1 MKASNNII
9 AWSMRNFRITFLIVG
24 CLFLFGVY
32 ALVHIPKQEFPE
44 YTIRQGVVVGIYP
57 GATTE
62 EVEEQLAKP
71 LEQFLMTYKEVK
83 RRKTT
88 STSQNGMCYVMV
100 ELNDDVNNKDE
111 VWSKIKHGLASF
123 KAQLPAGVVALT
135 ANDDFGD
142 TSALLI
148 TLESDTRS
156 YRELK
161 TYMDELSDRLRRIES
176 VSNIR
181 PYGVQQEQISVY
193 VDRERLAAYGIGEKV
208 VSAALAAQGLTP
220 TGGTVSNAET
230 ETPIHIAA
238 TLAGEQEVA
247 EQIVWSDPDGHL
259 LRVKDVARV
268 VREYDDP
275 DSYIRNNGH
284 RCVLLSM
291 EMLAGNNIVEYGEE
305 VDGVLH
311 RFIEEVLPG
320 DVSVQRIADQA
331 KVVGDSVRSFLRDL
345 FVSMAIIIVVMML
358 LFPFRSAL
366 VAAITIPV
374 STFIS
379 VGIMHLCGI
388 PLNTVTLA
396 ALIVVLGM
404 IVDNSIVVIDGY
416 LDYLRRGYSRW
427 FAAVESAREF
437 FPSLLLATVC
447 ICMIFYPLLFTM
459 TGMFRDFLNFFPWT
473 ITINL
478 MVSLLL
484 AVLIIPFLEILIIP
498 AVQPRR
504 EGKTAFTDRV
514 QKLYSRVLAWT
525 FRHGR
530 LTLAMGVASVVVALA
545 IIPLLKFRMVPFA
558 DRDQF
563 AVEIYLR
570 PDTPVGRTA
579 EVADSVFRVLRAD
592 GRVKSVTSFVGCSSP
607 RFQMSYAP
615 QIAGKNYAQF
625 IVNTTSADDTEE
637 ILDCY
642 ADSWADRFPEAY
654 VKFKQLDY
662 QNVPSLE
669 FRFYGENLD
678 SLHTAADR
686 LMARMREMPELMW
699 VHSDYEEPRMIAGVS
714 LDPVTAS
721 QLGITR
727 TTAAANLALASGDVA
742 VGAVWEGDYKLPVVL
757 KNDDRNG
764 ERSLADIEDTYV
776 SSLVPGVS
784 VPLRQ
789 IADIEP
795 RWSETRIVHRNGV
808 RCISVSADLKRG
820 ENAMRMTSKI
830 RNILDNELVLPAGIT
845 PEVGGAREF
854 DAETIP
860 PIASGLGISLVII
873 FFFILVNF
881 RKFGI
886 SLVIMA
892 AMSLC
897 LFGAMIGLWASGFT
911 IGLTSVMGFI
921 TLLGMIVRN
930 VILMYQH
937 AEDKRK
943 ACHWTA
949 RLAAYDAGKRRMVPI
964 FLTTATTAVGVVPM
978 MFGGSTFWAPVGVTI
993 FAGGIGSLILVVT
1006 ILPVL
1011 YSKIYK

>member
-1 MKASNNII
+1 
-9 AWSMRNFRITFLIVG
+9 MRNFRITFLIVG
-24 CLFLFGVY
+24 CLFVFGIY
-32 ALVHIPKQEFPE
+32 ALARIPKQEFPE
-44 YTIRQGVVVGIYP
+44 YTIRQGVVVGVYP
-57 GATTE
+57 GATAE

-83 RRKTT
+83 RAKTT

-100 ELNDDVNNKDE
+100 ELNDDVNDKDE
-111 VWSKIKHGLASF
+111 VWSKVKHGLAAF
-123 KAQLPAGVVALT
+123 KMQLPAGVAAVVT
-135 ANDDFGD
+135 NDDFGD

-161 TYMDELSDRLRRIES
+161 GYMDDLSDRLRRIES
-176 VSNIR
+176 VSNLR

-193 VDRERLAAYGIGEKV
+193 ADHARLAAYGIGEKTL
-208 VSAALAAQGLTP
+208 SAALAAQGLTP
-220 TGGTVSNAET
+220 LGGSVSNAET
-230 ETPIHIAA
+230 ETPIHIAPS
-238 TLAGEQEVA
+238 LAGEREVA
-247 EQIVWSDPDGHL
+247 EQIVWSDPEGHV

-284 RCVLLSM
+284 RCVLLSL
-291 EMLAGNNIVEYGEE
+291 EMQAGNNIVEYGRE
-305 VDGVLH
+305 VDEVLH
-311 RFIEEVLPG
+311 AFIEEELPA

-331 KVVGDSVRSFLRDL
+331 KVVGDSVHSFLRDL
-345 FVSMAIIIVVMML
+345 FVAMAIIIVVMML
-358 LFPFRSAL
+358 LFPLRSAI
-366 VAAITIPV
+366 VAALTIPM

-379 VGIMHLCGI
+379 VGMMYLCGI

-396 ALIVVLGM
+396 ALVVVLGM

-416 LDYLRRGYSRW
+416 LDYLGRGHSRW

-437 FPSLLLATVC
+437 FPSLLLATIC
-447 ICMIFYPLLFTM
+447 ICMIFYPILFTM
-459 TGMFRDFLNFFPWT
+459 TGMMGDFLTWFPWT

-484 AVLIIPFLEILIIP
+484 AVMVIPFLEILIIP
-498 AVQPRR
+498 AVHVRR
-504 EGKTAFTDRV
+504 DGRRSFTDRV
-514 QKLYSRVLAWT
+514 HDVYRRVLAWT
-525 FRHGR
+525 FRHGW
-530 LTLAMGVASVVVALA
+530 LTISLGAASVVVSLLIATQ
-545 IIPLLKFRMVPFA
+545 LKFRMVPFA

-570 PDTPVGRTA
+570 PDTSLERTGA
-579 EVADSVFRVLRAD
+579 VADSVYRALRAD
-592 GRVKSVTSFVGCSSP
+592 DRVKSVTSFVGCSSP

-625 IVNTTSADDTEE
+625 IVNTTSVDDTES
-637 ILDCY
+637 ILDEY
-642 ADSWADRFPEAY
+642 ADAWADRFPEAY

-669 FRFYGENLD
+669 FRFYGSDID
-678 SLHTAADR
+678 SLRAAADR
-686 LMARMREMPELMW
+686 LMARMRQMPELQW
-699 VHSDYEEPRMIAGVS
+699 VHTDYEDPRAIAEVR

-727 TTAAANLALASGDVA
+727 TVVAANMALASGDVA
-742 VGAVWEGDYKLPVVL
+742 VGSVWEGDYRLPVVL
-757 KNDDRNG
+757 KRDARLG
-764 ERSLADIEDTYV
+764 ERSLSDIGDTYV
-776 SSLVPGVS
+776 SSPVPGVS

-789 IADIEP
+789 IADVEP
-795 RWSETRIVHRNGV
+795 AWSQSKIVHRNGM
-808 RCISVSADLKRG
+808 RCITVTADLKRG
-820 ENAMRMTSKI
+820 ANAMRMTSRISRMLKDEI
-830 RNILDNELVLPAGIT
+830 PLPPGVETEL
-845 PEVGGAREF
+845 GGAHEF
-854 DAETIP
+854 DAETLP
-860 PIASGLGISLVII
+860 PIAAGLSISLVII

-886 SLVIMA
+886 TLVVMA
-892 AMSLC
+892 SMSLC
-897 LFGAMIGLWASGFT
+897 LFGAMVGLWIADFT
-911 IGLTSVMGFI
+911 IGLTSVLGFI

-943 ACHWTA
+943 VCHWSGK
-949 RLAAYDAGKRRMVPI
+949 LAAYDAGKRRMVPI

-978 MFGGSTFWAPVGVTI
+978 MLGGSTFWAPVGVTI

>member
-1 MKASNNII
+1 MKGSNNVI
-9 AWSMRNFRITFLIVG
+9 AWSMRNFRITFLLVG
-24 CLFLFGVY
+24 CLFVFGIY
-32 ALVHIPKQEFPE
+32 GLVRIPKQEFPE

-57 GATTE
+57 GATSE

-83 RRKTT
+83 RPKTT

-100 ELNDDVNNKDE
+100 ELEDDVNDEDE

-123 KAQLPAGVVALT
+123 KMQLPSGVAALVV
-135 ANDDFGD
+135 NDDFGD

-161 TYMDELSDRLRRIES
+161 GYMDDLSDRLRRIES
-176 VSNIR
+176 VSNLR
-181 PYGVQQEQISVY
+181 PYGVQSEQISVY

-208 VSAALAAQGLTP
+208 ISAALASQGLTP
-220 TGGTVSNAET
+220 LGGAVSNAET
-230 ETPIHIAA
+230 ETPIHIAPS
-238 TLAGEQEVA
+238 LAGEREVA
-247 EQIVWSDPDGHL
+247 EQIIWSDPEGHV

-275 DSYIRNNGH
+275 DSYILNNGH

-291 EMLAGNNIVEYGEE
+291 EMRAGFNIVEYGRE
-305 VDGVLH
+305 VDEVLH
-311 RFIEEVLPG
+311 AFIEEELPA
-320 DVSVQRIADQA
+320 DVEVQRIADQA
-331 KVVGDSVRSFLRDL
+331 KVVGDSVRGFLRDL
-345 FVSMAIIIVVMML
+345 FVAMAIIIAVMML
-358 LFPFRSAL
+358 LFPLRSAI
-366 VAAITIPV
+366 VAAITIPL

-379 VGIMHLCGI
+379 VGVMYLCGI

-416 LDYLRRGYSRW
+416 LDYLGRGYSRW

-437 FPSLLLATVC
+437 FPSLLLATIC
-447 ICMIFYPLLFTM
+447 ICMIFYPILFTM
-459 TGMFRDFLNFFPWT
+459 TGMMGDFLTWFPWT

-484 AVLIIPFLEILIIP
+484 AVMVIPFLEILIIP
-498 AVQPRR
+498 AVHVRR
-504 EGKTAFTDRV
+504 DGRRSFTDRV
-514 QKLYSRVLAWT
+514 HDVYRRVLAWT
-525 FRHGR
+525 FRHGW
-530 LTLAMGVASVVVALA
+530 LTISLGAASVVVSLLIATQ
-545 IIPLLKFRMVPFA
+545 LKFRMVPFA

-570 PDTPVGRTA
+570 PDTPLERTGA
-579 EVADSVFRVLRAD
+579 VADSVYRALRAD
-592 GRVKSVTSFVGCSSP
+592 ERVKSVTSFVGCSSP

-625 IVNTTSADDTEE
+625 IVNTTSVDDTEA
-637 ILDCY
+637 ILDEY
-642 ADSWADRFPEAY
+642 ADAWAERFPEAY

-669 FRFYGENLD
+669 FRFYGSDID
-678 SLHTAADR
+678 SLRLSADR
-686 LMARMREMPELMW
+686 LMARMRQMPELVW
-699 VHSDYEEPRMIAGVS
+699 VHSDYEDPRAVVDVR
-714 LDPVTAS
+714 LDPVTAP

-727 TTAAANLALASGDVA
+727 TLAAVNLALAAGDVP
-742 VGAVWEGDYKLPVVL
+742 VGSVWEGDYKLPVVL
-757 KNDDRNG
+757 KNDARQG
-764 ERSLADIEDTYV
+764 ERSLADIGDTYL
-776 SSLVPGVS
+776 SSSVPGVS

-789 IADIEP
+789 VADVEP
-795 RWSETRIVHRNGV
+795 VWSQSKIVHRNGM
-808 RCISVSADLKRG
+808 RCITVSADLKRG
-820 ENAMRMTSKI
+820 VNAMRMTSRI
-830 RNILDNELVLPAGIT
+830 NEVLKNEIALPAGVET
-845 PEVGGAREF
+845 ELGGAREF

-860 PIASGLGISLVII
+860 PIASGLSISLVII

-886 SLVIMA
+886 TLVIMA

-897 LFGAMIGLWASGFT
+897 LFGAMIGLWIADFT
-911 IGLTSVMGFI
+911 IGLTSVLGFI

-943 ACHWTA
+943 VCRWSAK
-949 RLAAYDAGKRRMVPI
+949 LAAYDAGKRRMVPI

-978 MFGGSTFWAPVGVTI
+978 MLGGSTFWAPVGLTI

>member
-1 MKASNNII
+1 
-9 AWSMRNFRITFLIVG
+9 MRNFRITFLIVG
-24 CLFLFGVY
+24 SLFVFGIY
-32 ALVHIPKQEFPE
+32 ALARIPKQEFPE
-44 YTIRQGVVVGIYP
+44 YTIRQGVVVGVYP
-57 GATTE
+57 GATAE

-83 RRKTT
+83 RAKTT

-100 ELNDDVNNKDE
+100 ELNDDVNDKDE
-111 VWSKIKHGLASF
+111 VWSKVKHGLAAF
-123 KAQLPAGVVALT
+123 KMQLPAGVAAVVT
-135 ANDDFGD
+135 NDDFGD

-161 TYMDELSDRLRRIES
+161 GYMDDLSDRLRRIES
-176 VSNIR
+176 VSNLR

-193 VDRERLAAYGIGEKV
+193 ADHARLAAYGIGEKTLSV
-208 VSAALAAQGLTP
+208 ALAAQGLTP
-220 TGGTVSNAET
+220 LGGSVSNAET
-230 ETPIHIAA
+230 ETPIHIAPS
-238 TLAGEQEVA
+238 LAGEREVA
-247 EQIVWSDPDGHL
+247 EQIVWSDPEGHV

-284 RCVLLSM
+284 RCVLLSL
-291 EMLAGNNIVEYGEE
+291 EMQAGNNIVEYGRE
-305 VDGVLH
+305 VDEVLH
-311 RFIEEVLPG
+311 AFIEEELPA

-331 KVVGDSVRSFLRDL
+331 KVVGDSVHSFLRDL
-345 FVSMAIIIVVMML
+345 FVAMAIIIVVMML
-358 LFPFRSAL
+358 LFPLRSAI
-366 VAAITIPV
+366 VAALTIPM

-379 VGIMHLCGI
+379 VGMMYLCGI

-396 ALIVVLGM
+396 ALVVVLGM

-416 LDYLRRGYSRW
+416 LDYLGRGHSRW

-437 FPSLLLATVC
+437 FPSLLLATIC
-447 ICMIFYPLLFTM
+447 ICMIFYPILFTM
-459 TGMFRDFLNFFPWT
+459 TGMMGDFLTWFPWT

-484 AVLIIPFLEILIIP
+484 AVMVIPFLEILIIP
-498 AVQPRR
+498 AVHVRR
-504 EGKTAFTDRV
+504 DGRRSFTDRV
-514 QKLYSRVLAWT
+514 HDVYRRVLAWT
-525 FRHGR
+525 FRHGW
-530 LTLAMGVASVVVALA
+530 LTISLGAASVVVSLLIATQ
-545 IIPLLKFRMVPFA
+545 LKFRMVPFA

-570 PDTPVGRTA
+570 PDTPLERTGA
-579 EVADSVFRVLRAD
+579 VADSVYRALRAD
-592 GRVKSVTSFVGCSSP
+592 ERVKSVTSFVGCSSP

-625 IVNTTSADDTEE
+625 IVNTTSVDDTEA
-637 ILDCY
+637 ILDEY
-642 ADSWADRFPEAY
+642 ADAWADRFPEAY

-669 FRFYGENLD
+669 FRFYGSDID
-678 SLHTAADR
+678 SLRAAADR
-686 LMARMREMPELMW
+686 LMARMRQMPELQW
-699 VHSDYEEPRMIAGVS
+699 VHTDYEDPRAIAEVR

-727 TTAAANLALASGDVA
+727 TVVAANMALASGDVA
-742 VGAVWEGDYKLPVVL
+742 VGSVWEGDYRLPVVL
-757 KNDDRNG
+757 KRDARLG
-764 ERSLADIEDTYV
+764 ERSLSDIGDTYV
-776 SSLVPGVS
+776 SSPVPGVS

-789 IADIEP
+789 IADVEP
-795 RWSETRIVHRNGV
+795 AWSQSKIVHRNGM
-808 RCISVSADLKRG
+808 RCITVTADLKRG
-820 ENAMRMTSKI
+820 ANAMRMTSRISRMLKDEI
-830 RNILDNELVLPAGIT
+830 PLPPGVETEL
-845 PEVGGAREF
+845 GGAHEF
-854 DAETIP
+854 DAETLP
-860 PIASGLGISLVII
+860 PIAAGLSISLVII

-886 SLVIMA
+886 TLVVMA
-892 AMSLC
+892 SMSLC
-897 LFGAMIGLWASGFT
+897 LFGAMVGLWIADFT
-911 IGLTSVMGFI
+911 IGLTSVLGFI

-943 ACHWTA
+943 VCHWSGK
-949 RLAAYDAGKRRMVPI
+949 LAAYDAGKRRMVPI

-978 MFGGSTFWAPVGVTI
+978 MLGGSTFWAPVGVTI

>member
-1 MKASNNII
+1 
-9 AWSMRNFRITFLIVG
+9 MRNFRITFLIVG
-24 CLFLFGVY
+24 CLFVFGIY
-32 ALVHIPKQEFPE
+32 ALARIPKQEFPE
-44 YTIRQGVVVGIYP
+44 YTIRQGVVVGVYP
-57 GATTE
+57 GATAE

-83 RRKTT
+83 RAKTT

-100 ELNDDVNNKDE
+100 ELNDDVNDKDE
-111 VWSKIKHGLASF
+111 VWSKVKHGLAAF
-123 KAQLPAGVVALT
+123 KMQLPAGVAAVVT
-135 ANDDFGD
+135 NDDFGD

-161 TYMDELSDRLRRIES
+161 GYMDDLSDRLRRIES
-176 VSNIR
+176 VSNLR

-193 VDRERLAAYGIGEKV
+193 ADHARLAAYGIGEKTL
-208 VSAALAAQGLTP
+208 SAALAAQGLTP
-220 TGGTVSNAET
+220 LGGSVSNAET
-230 ETPIHIAA
+230 ETPIHIAPS
-238 TLAGEQEVA
+238 LAGEREVA
-247 EQIVWSDPDGHL
+247 EQIVWSDPEGHV

-284 RCVLLSM
+284 RCVLLSL
-291 EMLAGNNIVEYGEE
+291 EMQAGNNIVEYGRE
-305 VDGVLH
+305 VDEVLH
-311 RFIEEVLPG
+311 AFIEEELPA

-331 KVVGDSVRSFLRDL
+331 KVVGDSVHSFLRDL
-345 FVSMAIIIVVMML
+345 FVAMAIIIVVMML
-358 LFPFRSAL
+358 LFPLRSAI
-366 VAAITIPV
+366 VAALTIPM

-379 VGIMHLCGI
+379 VGMMYLCGI

-396 ALIVVLGM
+396 ALVVVLGM

-416 LDYLRRGYSRW
+416 LDYLGRGHSRW

-437 FPSLLLATVC
+437 FPSLLLATIC
-447 ICMIFYPLLFTM
+447 ICMIFYPILFTM
-459 TGMFRDFLNFFPWT
+459 TGMMGDFLTWFPWT

-484 AVLIIPFLEILIIP
+484 AVMVIPFLEILIIP
-498 AVQPRR
+498 AVHVRR
-504 EGKTAFTDRV
+504 DGRRSFTDRV
-514 QKLYSRVLAWT
+514 HDVYRRVLAWT
-525 FRHGR
+525 FRHGW
-530 LTLAMGVASVVVALA
+530 LTISLGAASVVVSLLIATQ
-545 IIPLLKFRMVPFA
+545 LKFRMVPFA

-570 PDTPVGRTA
+570 PDTPLERTGA
-579 EVADSVFRVLRAD
+579 VADSVYRALRAD
-592 GRVKSVTSFVGCSSP
+592 ERVKSVTSFVGCSSP

-625 IVNTTSADDTEE
+625 IVNTTSVDDTES
-637 ILDCY
+637 ILDEY
-642 ADSWADRFPEAY
+642 ADAWADRFPEAY

-669 FRFYGENLD
+669 FRFYGSDID
-678 SLHTAADR
+678 SLRAAADR
-686 LMARMREMPELMW
+686 LMARMRQMPELQW
-699 VHSDYEEPRMIAGVS
+699 VHTDYEDPRAIAEVR

-727 TTAAANLALASGDVA
+727 TVVAANMALASGDVA
-742 VGAVWEGDYKLPVVL
+742 VGSVWEGDYRLPVVL
-757 KNDDRNG
+757 KRDARLG
-764 ERSLADIEDTYV
+764 ERSLSDIGDTYV
-776 SSLVPGVS
+776 SSPVPGVS

-789 IADIEP
+789 IADVEP
-795 RWSETRIVHRNGV
+795 AWSQSKIVHRNGM
-808 RCISVSADLKRG
+808 RCITVTADLKRG
-820 ENAMRMTSKI
+820 ANAMRMTSRISRMLKDEI
-830 RNILDNELVLPAGIT
+830 PLPPGVETEL
-845 PEVGGAREF
+845 GGAHEF
-854 DAETIP
+854 DAETLS
-860 PIASGLGISLVII
+860 PIAAGLSISLVII

-886 SLVIMA
+886 TLVVMA
-892 AMSLC
+892 SMSLC
-897 LFGAMIGLWASGFT
+897 LFGAMVGLWIADFT
-911 IGLTSVMGFI
+911 IGLTSVLGFI

-943 ACHWTA
+943 VCHWSGK
-949 RLAAYDAGKRRMVPI
+949 LAAYDAGKRRMVPI

-978 MFGGSTFWAPVGVTI
+978 MLGGSTFWAPVGVTI

>member
-1 MKASNNII
+1 
-9 AWSMRNFRITFLIVG
+9 MRNFRITFLIVG
-24 CLFLFGVY
+24 CLFVFGIY
-32 ALVHIPKQEFPE
+32 ALARIPKQEFPE
-44 YTIRQGVVVGIYP
+44 YTIRQGVVVGVYP
-57 GATTE
+57 GATAE

-83 RRKTT
+83 RAKTT

-100 ELNDDVNNKDE
+100 ELNDDVNDKDE
-111 VWSKIKHGLASF
+111 VWSKVKHGLAAF
-123 KAQLPAGVVALT
+123 KMQLPAGVAAVVT
-135 ANDDFGD
+135 NDDFGD

-161 TYMDELSDRLRRIES
+161 GYMDDLSDRLRRIES
-176 VSNIR
+176 VSNLR

-193 VDRERLAAYGIGEKV
+193 ADPERLAAYGIGEKTL
-208 VSAALAAQGLTP
+208 SAALAAQGLTP
-220 TGGTVSNAET
+220 LGGSVSNAET
-230 ETPIHIAA
+230 ETPIHIAPS
-238 TLAGEQEVA
+238 LAGEREVA
-247 EQIVWSDPDGHL
+247 EQIVWSDPEGHV

-284 RCVLLSM
+284 RCVLLSL
-291 EMLAGNNIVEYGEE
+291 EMQAGNNIVEYGRE
-305 VDGVLH
+305 VDEVLH
-311 RFIEEVLPG
+311 AFIEEELPA

-331 KVVGDSVRSFLRDL
+331 KVVGDSVHSFLRDL
-345 FVSMAIIIVVMML
+345 FVAMAIIIVVMML
-358 LFPFRSAL
+358 LFPLRSAI
-366 VAAITIPV
+366 VAALTIPM

-379 VGIMHLCGI
+379 VGMMYLCGI

-396 ALIVVLGM
+396 ALVVVLGM

-416 LDYLRRGYSRW
+416 LDYLGRGHSRW

-437 FPSLLLATVC
+437 FPSLLLATIC
-447 ICMIFYPLLFTM
+447 ICMIFYPILFTM
-459 TGMFRDFLNFFPWT
+459 TGMMGDFLTWFPWT

-484 AVLIIPFLEILIIP
+484 AVMVIPFLEILIIP
-498 AVQPRR
+498 AVHVRR
-504 EGKTAFTDRV
+504 DGRRSFTDRV
-514 QKLYSRVLAWT
+514 HDVYRRVLAWT
-525 FRHGR
+525 FRHGW
-530 LTLAMGVASVVVALA
+530 LTISLGAASVVVSLLIATQ
-545 IIPLLKFRMVPFA
+545 LKFRMVPFA

-570 PDTPVGRTA
+570 PDTPLERTGA
-579 EVADSVFRVLRAD
+579 VADSVYRALRAD
-592 GRVKSVTSFVGCSSP
+592 ERVKSVTSFVGCSSP

-625 IVNTTSADDTEE
+625 IVNTTSVDDTES
-637 ILDCY
+637 ILDEY
-642 ADSWADRFPEAY
+642 ADAWADRFPETY

-669 FRFYGENLD
+669 FRFYGSDID
-678 SLHTAADR
+678 SLRTSADR
-686 LMARMREMPELMW
+686 LMARMRQMPELQW
-699 VHSDYEEPRMIAGVS
+699 VHTDYEDPRAIAEVR

-727 TTAAANLALASGDVA
+727 TVVAANMALASGDVA
-742 VGAVWEGDYKLPVVL
+742 VGSVWEGDYRLPVVL
-757 KNDDRNG
+757 KRDARLG
-764 ERSLADIEDTYV
+764 ERSLSDIGDTYV
-776 SSLVPGVS
+776 SSPVPGVS

-789 IADIEP
+789 IADVEP
-795 RWSETRIVHRNGV
+795 AWSQSKIVHRNGM
-808 RCISVSADLKRG
+808 RCITVTADLKRG
-820 ENAMRMTSKI
+820 ANAMRMTSRISRMLKDEI
-830 RNILDNELVLPAGIT
+830 PLPPGVETEL
-845 PEVGGAREF
+845 GGAHEF
-854 DAETIP
+854 DAETLP
-860 PIASGLGISLVII
+860 PIAAGLSISLVII

-886 SLVIMA
+886 TLVVMA
-892 AMSLC
+892 SMSLC
-897 LFGAMIGLWASGFT
+897 LFGAMVGLWIADFT
-911 IGLTSVMGFI
+911 IGLTSVLGFI

-943 ACHWTA
+943 VCHWSGK
-949 RLAAYDAGKRRMVPI
+949 LAAYDAGKRRMVPI

-978 MFGGSTFWAPVGVTI
+978 MLGGSTFWAPVGVTI

>member
-1 MKASNNII
+1 
-9 AWSMRNFRITFLIVG
+9 MRNFRITFLLVG
-24 CLFLFGVY
+24 CLFVFGIY
-32 ALVHIPKQEFPE
+32 GLVHIPKQEFPE
-44 YTIRQGVVVGIYP
+44 YTIRQGVVVGVYP
-57 GATTE
+57 GATSE

-83 RRKTT
+83 RSKTT

-100 ELNDDVNNKDE
+100 ELNDDVNDKDE
-111 VWSKIKHGLASF
+111 VWSKVKHGLAAF
-123 KAQLPAGVVALT
+123 KMQLPAGVAAVVT
-135 ANDDFGD
+135 NDDFGD

-161 TYMDELSDRLRRIES
+161 GYMDDLSDRLRRIES
-176 VSNIR
+176 VSNLR

-193 VDRERLAAYGIGEKV
+193 ADPERLAAYGIGEKTL
-208 VSAALAAQGLTP
+208 SAALAAQGLTP
-220 TGGTVSNAET
+220 LGGSVSNAET
-230 ETPIHIAA
+230 ETPIHIAPS
-238 TLAGEQEVA
+238 LAGEREVA
-247 EQIVWSDPDGHL
+247 EQIVWSDPEGHV

-284 RCVLLSM
+284 RCVLLSL
-291 EMLAGNNIVEYGEE
+291 EMQAGNNIVEYGRE
-305 VDGVLH
+305 VDEVLH
-311 RFIEEVLPG
+311 AFIEEELPA

-331 KVVGDSVRSFLRDL
+331 KVVGDSVHSFLRDL
-345 FVSMAIIIVVMML
+345 FVAMAIIIVVMML
-358 LFPFRSAL
+358 LFPLRSAI
-366 VAAITIPV
+366 VAALTIPM

-379 VGIMHLCGI
+379 VGMMYLCGI

-396 ALIVVLGM
+396 ALVVVLGM

-416 LDYLRRGYSRW
+416 LDYLGRGHSRW

-437 FPSLLLATVC
+437 FPSLLLATIC
-447 ICMIFYPLLFTM
+447 ICMIFYPILFTM
-459 TGMFRDFLNFFPWT
+459 TGMMGDFLTWFPWT

-484 AVLIIPFLEILIIP
+484 AVMVIPFLEILIIP
-498 AVQPRR
+498 AVHVRR
-504 EGKTAFTDRV
+504 DGRRSFTDRV
-514 QKLYSRVLAWT
+514 HDVYRRVLAWT
-525 FRHGR
+525 FRHGW
-530 LTLAMGVASVVVALA
+530 LTISLGAASVAVSLLIATQ
-545 IIPLLKFRMVPFA
+545 LKFRMVPFA

-570 PDTPVGRTA
+570 PDTPLERTGA
-579 EVADSVFRVLRAD
+579 VADSVYRALRAD
-592 GRVKSVTSFVGCSSP
+592 ERVKSVTSFVGCSSP

-625 IVNTTSADDTEE
+625 IVNTTSVDDTES
-637 ILDCY
+637 ILDEY
-642 ADSWADRFPEAY
+642 ADAWADRFPEAY

-669 FRFYGENLD
+669 FRFYGSDID
-678 SLHTAADR
+678 SLRAAADR
-686 LMARMREMPELMW
+686 LMARMRQMPELQW
-699 VHSDYEEPRMIAGVS
+699 VHTDYEDPRAIAEVR

-727 TTAAANLALASGDVA
+727 TVVAANMALASGDVA
-742 VGAVWEGDYKLPVVL
+742 VGSVWEGDYRLPVVL
-757 KNDDRNG
+757 KRDARLG
-764 ERSLADIEDTYV
+764 ERSLSDIGDTYV
-776 SSLVPGVS
+776 SSPVPGVS

-789 IADIEP
+789 IADVEP
-795 RWSETRIVHRNGV
+795 AWSQSKIVHRNGM
-808 RCISVSADLKRG
+808 RCITVTADLKRG
-820 ENAMRMTSKI
+820 ANAMRMTSRISRMLKDEI
-830 RNILDNELVLPAGIT
+830 PLPPGVETEL
-845 PEVGGAREF
+845 GGAHEF
-854 DAETIP
+854 DAETLP
-860 PIASGLGISLVII
+860 PIAAGLSISLVII

-886 SLVIMA
+886 TLVVMA
-892 AMSLC
+892 SMSLC
-897 LFGAMIGLWASGFT
+897 LFGAMVGLWIADFT
-911 IGLTSVMGFI
+911 IGLTSVLGFI

-943 ACHWTA
+943 VCHWSGK
-949 RLAAYDAGKRRMVPI
+949 LAAYDAGKRRMVPI

-978 MFGGSTFWAPVGVTI
+978 MLGGSTFWAPVGVTI

>member
-1 MKASNNII
+1 
-9 AWSMRNFRITFLIVG
+9 MRNFRITFLIVG
-24 CLFLFGVY
+24 CLFVFGIY
-32 ALVHIPKQEFPE
+32 ALARIPKQEFPE
-44 YTIRQGVVVGIYP
+44 YTIRQGVVVGVYP
-57 GATTE
+57 GATAE

-83 RRKTT
+83 RAKTT

-100 ELNDDVNNKDE
+100 ELNDDVNDKDE
-111 VWSKIKHGLASF
+111 VWSKVKHGLAAF
-123 KAQLPAGVVALT
+123 KMQLPAGVAAVVT
-135 ANDDFGD
+135 NDDFGD

-161 TYMDELSDRLRRIES
+161 GYMDDLSDRLRRIES
-176 VSNIR
+176 VSNLR

-193 VDRERLAAYGIGEKV
+193 ADPERLAAYGIGEKTL
-208 VSAALAAQGLTP
+208 SAALAAQGLTP
-220 TGGTVSNAET
+220 LGGSVSNAET
-230 ETPIHIAA
+230 ETPIHIAPS
-238 TLAGEQEVA
+238 LAGEREVA
-247 EQIVWSDPDGHL
+247 EQIVWSDPEGHV

-284 RCVLLSM
+284 RCVLLSL
-291 EMLAGNNIVEYGEE
+291 EMQAGNNIVEYGRE
-305 VDGVLH
+305 VDEVLH
-311 RFIEEVLPG
+311 AFIEEELPA

-331 KVVGDSVRSFLRDL
+331 KVVGDSVHSFLRDL
-345 FVSMAIIIVVMML
+345 FVAMAIIIVVMML
-358 LFPFRSAL
+358 LFPLRSAI
-366 VAAITIPV
+366 VAALTIPM

-379 VGIMHLCGI
+379 VGMMYLCGI

-396 ALIVVLGM
+396 ALVVVLGM

-416 LDYLRRGYSRW
+416 LDYLGRGHSRW

-437 FPSLLLATVC
+437 FPSLLLATIC
-447 ICMIFYPLLFTM
+447 ICMIFYPILFTM
-459 TGMFRDFLNFFPWT
+459 TGMMGDFLTWFPWT

-484 AVLIIPFLEILIIP
+484 AVMVIPFLEILIIP
-498 AVQPRR
+498 AVHVRR
-504 EGKTAFTDRV
+504 DGRRSFTDRV
-514 QKLYSRVLAWT
+514 HDVYRRVLAWT
-525 FRHGR
+525 FRHGW
-530 LTLAMGVASVVVALA
+530 LTISLGAASVVVSLLIATQ
-545 IIPLLKFRMVPFA
+545 LKFRMVPFA

-570 PDTPVGRTA
+570 PDTPLERTGA
-579 EVADSVFRVLRAD
+579 VADSVYRALRAD
-592 GRVKSVTSFVGCSSP
+592 DRVKSVTSFVGCSSP

-625 IVNTTSADDTEE
+625 IVNTTSVDDTES
-637 ILDCY
+637 ILDEY
-642 ADSWADRFPEAY
+642 ADAWADRFPEAY

-669 FRFYGENLD
+669 FRFYGSDID
-678 SLHTAADR
+678 SLHAAADR
-686 LMARMREMPELMW
+686 LMARMRQMPELQW
-699 VHSDYEEPRMIAGVS
+699 VHTDYEDPRAIAEVR

-727 TTAAANLALASGDVA
+727 TVVAANMALASGDVA
-742 VGAVWEGDYKLPVVL
+742 VGSVWEGDYRLPVVL
-757 KNDDRNG
+757 KRDARLG
-764 ERSLADIEDTYV
+764 ERSLSDIGDTYV
-776 SSLVPGVS
+776 SSPVPGVS

-789 IADIEP
+789 IADVEP
-795 RWSETRIVHRNGV
+795 AWSQSKIVHRNGM
-808 RCISVSADLKRG
+808 RCITVTADLKRG
-820 ENAMRMTSKI
+820 ANAMRMTSRISRMLKDEI
-830 RNILDNELVLPAGIT
+830 PLPPGVETEL
-845 PEVGGAREF
+845 GGAHEF
-854 DAETIP
+854 DAETLP
-860 PIASGLGISLVII
+860 PIAAGLSISLVII

-886 SLVIMA
+886 TLVVMA
-892 AMSLC
+892 SMSLC
-897 LFGAMIGLWASGFT
+897 LFGAMVGLWIADFT
-911 IGLTSVMGFI
+911 IGLTSVLGFI

-943 ACHWTA
+943 VCHWSGK
-949 RLAAYDAGKRRMVPI
+949 LAAYDAGKRRMVPI

-978 MFGGSTFWAPVGVTI
+978 MLGGSTFWAPVGVTI

>member
-1 MKASNNII
+1 
-9 AWSMRNFRITFLIVG
+9 MRNFRITFLIVG
-24 CLFLFGVY
+24 CLFVFGIY
-32 ALVHIPKQEFPE
+32 ALARIPKQEFPE
-44 YTIRQGVVVGIYP
+44 YTIRQGVVVGVYP
-57 GATTE
+57 GATAE

-83 RRKTT
+83 RAKTT

-100 ELNDDVNNKDE
+100 ELNDDVNDKDE
-111 VWSKIKHGLASF
+111 VWSKVKHGLAAF
-123 KAQLPAGVVALT
+123 KMQLPAGVAAVVT
-135 ANDDFGD
+135 NDDFGD

-161 TYMDELSDRLRRIES
+161 GYMDDLSDRLRRIES
-176 VSNIR
+176 VSNLR

-193 VDRERLAAYGIGEKV
+193 VDPERLAAYGIGEKTL
-208 VSAALAAQGLTP
+208 SAALAAQGLTP
-220 TGGTVSNAET
+220 LGGSVSNAET
-230 ETPIHIAA
+230 ETPIHIAPS
-238 TLAGEQEVA
+238 LAGEREVA
-247 EQIVWSDPDGHL
+247 EQIVWSDPEGHV

-284 RCVLLSM
+284 RCVLLSL
-291 EMLAGNNIVEYGEE
+291 EMQAGNNIVEYGRE
-305 VDGVLH
+305 VDEVLH
-311 RFIEEVLPG
+311 AFIEEELPA

-331 KVVGDSVRSFLRDL
+331 KVVGDSVHSFLRDL
-345 FVSMAIIIVVMML
+345 FVAMAIIIVVMML
-358 LFPFRSAL
+358 LFPLRSAI
-366 VAAITIPV
+366 VAALTIPM

-379 VGIMHLCGI
+379 VGMMYLCGI

-396 ALIVVLGM
+396 ALVVVLGM

-416 LDYLRRGYSRW
+416 LDYLGRGHSRW

-437 FPSLLLATVC
+437 FPSLLLATIC
-447 ICMIFYPLLFTM
+447 ICMIFYPILFTM
-459 TGMFRDFLNFFPWT
+459 TGMMGDFLTWFPWT

-484 AVLIIPFLEILIIP
+484 AVMVIPFLEILIIP
-498 AVQPRR
+498 AVHVRR
-504 EGKTAFTDRV
+504 DGRRSFTDRV
-514 QKLYSRVLAWT
+514 HDVYRRVLAWT
-525 FRHGR
+525 FRHGW
-530 LTLAMGVASVVVALA
+530 LTISLGAASVVVSLLIATQ
-545 IIPLLKFRMVPFA
+545 LKFRMVPFA

-570 PDTPVGRTA
+570 PDTPLERTGA
-579 EVADSVFRVLRAD
+579 VADSVYRALRAD
-592 GRVKSVTSFVGCSSP
+592 ERVKSVTSFVGCSSP

-625 IVNTTSADDTEE
+625 IVNTTSVDDTES
-637 ILDCY
+637 ILDEY
-642 ADSWADRFPEAY
+642 ADAWADRFPEAF

-669 FRFYGENLD
+669 FRFYGSDID
-678 SLHTAADR
+678 SLRAAADR
-686 LMARMREMPELMW
+686 LMARMRQMPELQW
-699 VHSDYEEPRMIAGVS
+699 VHTDYEDPRAIAEVR

-727 TTAAANLALASGDVA
+727 TVVAANMALASGDVA
-742 VGAVWEGDYKLPVVL
+742 VGSVWEGDYRLPVVL
-757 KNDDRNG
+757 KRDARLG
-764 ERSLADIEDTYV
+764 ERSLSDIGDTYV
-776 SSLVPGVS
+776 SSPVPGVS

-789 IADIEP
+789 IADVEP
-795 RWSETRIVHRNGV
+795 AWSQSKIVHRNGM
-808 RCISVSADLKRG
+808 RCITVTADLKRG
-820 ENAMRMTSKI
+820 ANAMRMTSRISRMLKDEI
-830 RNILDNELVLPAGIT
+830 PLPPGVETEL
-845 PEVGGAREF
+845 GGAHEF
-854 DAETIP
+854 DAETLP
-860 PIASGLGISLVII
+860 PIAAGLSISLVII

-886 SLVIMA
+886 TLVVMA
-892 AMSLC
+892 SMSLC
-897 LFGAMIGLWASGFT
+897 LFGAMVGLWIADFT
-911 IGLTSVMGFI
+911 IGLTSVLGFI

-943 ACHWTA
+943 VCHWSGK
-949 RLAAYDAGKRRMVPI
+949 LAAYDAGKRRMVPI

-978 MFGGSTFWAPVGVTI
+978 MLGGSTFWAPVGVTI

>member
-1 MKASNNII
+1 
-9 AWSMRNFRITFLIVG
+9 MRNFRITFLIVG
-24 CLFLFGVY
+24 CLFVFGIY
-32 ALVHIPKQEFPE
+32 ALARIPKQEFPE
-44 YTIRQGVVVGIYP
+44 YTIRQGVVVGVYP
-57 GATTE
+57 GATAE

-83 RRKTT
+83 RSKTT

-100 ELNDDVNNKDE
+100 ELNDDVNDKDE
-111 VWSKIKHGLASF
+111 VWSKVKHGLAAF
-123 KAQLPAGVVALT
+123 KMQLPAGVAAVVT
-135 ANDDFGD
+135 NDDFGD

-161 TYMDELSDRLRRIES
+161 GYMDDLSDRLRRIES
-176 VSNIR
+176 VSNLR

-193 VDRERLAAYGIGEKV
+193 ADPERLAAYGIGEKTL
-208 VSAALAAQGLTP
+208 SAALAAQGLIP
-220 TGGTVSNAET
+220 LGGSVSNAET
-230 ETPIHIAA
+230 ETPIHIAPS
-238 TLAGEQEVA
+238 LAGEREVA
-247 EQIVWSDPDGHL
+247 EQIVWSDPEGHV

-284 RCVLLSM
+284 RCVLLSL
-291 EMLAGNNIVEYGEE
+291 EMQAGNNIVEYGRE
-305 VDGVLH
+305 VDEVLH
-311 RFIEEVLPG
+311 AFIEEELPA

-331 KVVGDSVRSFLRDL
+331 KVVGDSVHSFLRDL
-345 FVSMAIIIVVMML
+345 FVAMAIIIVVMML
-358 LFPFRSAL
+358 LFPLRSAI
-366 VAAITIPV
+366 VAALTIPM

-379 VGIMHLCGI
+379 VGMMYLCGI

-396 ALIVVLGM
+396 ALVVVLGM

-416 LDYLRRGYSRW
+416 LDYLGRGHSRW

-437 FPSLLLATVC
+437 FPSLLLATIC
-447 ICMIFYPLLFTM
+447 ICMIFYPILFTM
-459 TGMFRDFLNFFPWT
+459 TGMMGDFLTWFPWT

-484 AVLIIPFLEILIIP
+484 AVMVIPFLEILIIP
-498 AVQPRR
+498 AVHVRR
-504 EGKTAFTDRV
+504 DGRRSFTDRV
-514 QKLYSRVLAWT
+514 HDVYRRVLAWT
-525 FRHGR
+525 FRHGW
-530 LTLAMGVASVVVALA
+530 LTISLGAASVVVSLLIATQ
-545 IIPLLKFRMVPFA
+545 LKFRMVPFA

-570 PDTPVGRTA
+570 PDTPLERTGA
-579 EVADSVFRVLRAD
+579 VADSVYRALRAD
-592 GRVKSVTSFVGCSSP
+592 ERVKSVTSFVGCSSP

-625 IVNTTSADDTEE
+625 IVNTTSVDDTES
-637 ILDCY
+637 ILDEY
-642 ADSWADRFPEAY
+642 ADAWADRFPEAY

-669 FRFYGENLD
+669 FRFYGSDID
-678 SLHTAADR
+678 SLRAAADR
-686 LMARMREMPELMW
+686 LMARMRQMPELQW
-699 VHSDYEEPRMIAGVS
+699 VHTDYEDPRAIAEVR

-727 TTAAANLALASGDVA
+727 TVVAANMALASGDVA
-742 VGAVWEGDYKLPVVL
+742 VGSVWEGDYRLPVVL
-757 KNDDRNG
+757 KRDARLG
-764 ERSLADIEDTYV
+764 ERSLSDIGDTYV
-776 SSLVPGVS
+776 SSPVPGVS

-789 IADIEP
+789 IADVEP
-795 RWSETRIVHRNGV
+795 AWSQSKIVHRNGM
-808 RCISVSADLKRG
+808 RCITVTADLKRG
-820 ENAMRMTSKI
+820 ANAMRMTSRISRMLKDEI
-830 RNILDNELVLPAGIT
+830 PLPPGVETEL
-845 PEVGGAREF
+845 GGAHEF
-854 DAETIP
+854 DAETLP
-860 PIASGLGISLVII
+860 PIAAGLSISLVII

-886 SLVIMA
+886 TLVVMA
-892 AMSLC
+892 SMSLC
-897 LFGAMIGLWASGFT
+897 LFGAMVGLWIADFT
-911 IGLTSVMGFI
+911 IGLTSVLGFI

-943 ACHWTA
+943 VCHWSGK
-949 RLAAYDAGKRRMVPI
+949 LAAYDAGKRRMVPI

-978 MFGGSTFWAPVGVTI
+978 MLGGSTFWAPVGVTI

>member
-1 MKASNNII
+1 
-9 AWSMRNFRITFLIVG
+9 MRNFRITFLIVG
-24 CLFLFGVY
+24 SLFVFGIY
-32 ALVHIPKQEFPE
+32 ALARIPKQEFPE
-44 YTIRQGVVVGIYP
+44 YTIRQGVVVGVYP
-57 GATTE
+57 GATAE

-83 RRKTT
+83 RAKTT

-100 ELNDDVNNKDE
+100 ELNDDVNDKDE
-111 VWSKIKHGLASF
+111 VWSKVKHGLAAF
-123 KAQLPAGVVALT
+123 KMQLPAGVAAVVT
-135 ANDDFGD
+135 NDDFGD

-161 TYMDELSDRLRRIES
+161 GYMDDLSDRLRRIES
-176 VSNIR
+176 VSNLR

-193 VDRERLAAYGIGEKV
+193 ADPERLAAYGIGEKTL
-208 VSAALAAQGLTP
+208 SAALAAQGLTP
-220 TGGTVSNAET
+220 LGGSVSNAET
-230 ETPIHIAA
+230 ETPIHIAPS
-238 TLAGEQEVA
+238 LAGEREVA
-247 EQIVWSDPDGHL
+247 EQIVWSDPEGHV

-284 RCVLLSM
+284 RCVLLSL
-291 EMLAGNNIVEYGEE
+291 EMQAGNNIVEYGRE
-305 VDGVLH
+305 VDEVLH
-311 RFIEEVLPG
+311 AFIEEELPA

-331 KVVGDSVRSFLRDL
+331 KVVGDSVHSFLRDL
-345 FVSMAIIIVVMML
+345 FVAMAIIIVVMML
-358 LFPFRSAL
+358 LFPLRSAI
-366 VAAITIPV
+366 VAALTIPM

-379 VGIMHLCGI
+379 VGMMYLCGI

-396 ALIVVLGM
+396 ALVVVLGM

-416 LDYLRRGYSRW
+416 LDYLGRGHSRW

-437 FPSLLLATVC
+437 FPSLLLATIC
-447 ICMIFYPLLFTM
+447 ICMIFYPILFTM
-459 TGMFRDFLNFFPWT
+459 TGMMGDFLTWFPWT

-484 AVLIIPFLEILIIP
+484 AVMVIPFLEILIIP
-498 AVQPRR
+498 AVHVRR
-504 EGKTAFTDRV
+504 DGRRSFTDRV
-514 QKLYSRVLAWT
+514 HDVYRRVLAWT
-525 FRHGR
+525 FRHGW
-530 LTLAMGVASVVVALA
+530 LTISLGAASVAVSLLIATQ
-545 IIPLLKFRMVPFA
+545 LKFRMVPFA

-570 PDTPVGRTA
+570 PDTPLERTGA
-579 EVADSVFRVLRAD
+579 VADSVYRALRAD
-592 GRVKSVTSFVGCSSP
+592 ERVKSVTSFVGCSSP

-625 IVNTTSADDTEE
+625 IVNTTSVDDTES
-637 ILDCY
+637 ILDEY
-642 ADSWADRFPEAY
+642 TDAWADRFPEAY

-669 FRFYGENLD
+669 FRFYGSDID
-678 SLHTAADR
+678 SLRAAADR
-686 LMARMREMPELMW
+686 LMARMRQMPELQW
-699 VHSDYEEPRMIAGVS
+699 VHTDYEDPRAIAEVR

-727 TTAAANLALASGDVA
+727 TVVAANMALASGDVA
-742 VGAVWEGDYKLPVVL
+742 VGSVWEGDYRLPVVL
-757 KNDDRNG
+757 KRDARLG
-764 ERSLADIEDTYV
+764 ERSLSDIGDTYV
-776 SSLVPGVS
+776 SSPVPGVS

-789 IADIEP
+789 IADVEP
-795 RWSETRIVHRNGV
+795 AWSQSKIVHRNGM
-808 RCISVSADLKRG
+808 RCITVTADLKRG
-820 ENAMRMTSKI
+820 ANAMRMTSRISRMLKDEI
-830 RNILDNELVLPAGIT
+830 PLPPGVETEL
-845 PEVGGAREF
+845 GGAHEF
-854 DAETIP
+854 DAETLP
-860 PIASGLGISLVII
+860 PIAAGLSISLVII

-886 SLVIMA
+886 TLVVMA
-892 AMSLC
+892 SMSLC
-897 LFGAMIGLWASGFT
+897 LFGAMVGLWIADFT
-911 IGLTSVMGFI
+911 IGLTSVLGFI

-943 ACHWTA
+943 VCHWSGK
-949 RLAAYDAGKRRMVPI
+949 LAAYDAGKRRMVPI

-978 MFGGSTFWAPVGVTI
+978 MLGGSTFWAPVGVTI

>member
-1 MKASNNII
+1 
-9 AWSMRNFRITFLIVG
+9 MRNFRITFLIVG
-24 CLFLFGVY
+24 CLFVFGIY
-32 ALVHIPKQEFPE
+32 ALARIPKQEFPE
-44 YTIRQGVVVGIYP
+44 YTIRQGVVVGVYP
-57 GATTE
+57 GATAE

-83 RRKTT
+83 RAKTT

-100 ELNDDVNNKDE
+100 ELNDDVNDKDE
-111 VWSKIKHGLASF
+111 VWSKVKHGLAAF
-123 KAQLPAGVVALT
+123 KMQLPAGVAAVVT
-135 ANDDFGD
+135 NDDFGD

-161 TYMDELSDRLRRIES
+161 GYMDDLSDRLRRIES
-176 VSNIR
+176 VSNLR

-193 VDRERLAAYGIGEKV
+193 ADPERLAAYGIGEKTL
-208 VSAALAAQGLTP
+208 SAALAAQGLTP
-220 TGGTVSNAET
+220 LGGSVSNAET
-230 ETPIHIAA
+230 ETPIHIAPS
-238 TLAGEQEVA
+238 LAGEREVA
-247 EQIVWSDPDGHL
+247 EQIVWSDPEGHV

-284 RCVLLSM
+284 RCVLLSL
-291 EMLAGNNIVEYGEE
+291 EMQAGNNIVEYGRE
-305 VDGVLH
+305 VDEVLH
-311 RFIEEVLPG
+311 AFIEEELPA

-331 KVVGDSVRSFLRDL
+331 KVVGDSVHSFLRDL
-345 FVSMAIIIVVMML
+345 FVAMAIIIVVMML
-358 LFPFRSAL
+358 LFPLRSAI
-366 VAAITIPV
+366 VAALTIPM

-379 VGIMHLCGI
+379 VGMMYLCGI

-396 ALIVVLGM
+396 ALVVVLGM

-416 LDYLRRGYSRW
+416 LDYLGRGHSRW

-437 FPSLLLATVC
+437 FLSLLLATIC
-447 ICMIFYPLLFTM
+447 ICMIFYPILFTM
-459 TGMFRDFLNFFPWT
+459 TGMMGDFLTWFPWT

-484 AVLIIPFLEILIIP
+484 AVMVIPFLEILIIP
-498 AVQPRR
+498 AVHVRR
-504 EGKTAFTDRV
+504 DGRRSFTDRV
-514 QKLYSRVLAWT
+514 HDVYRRVLAWT
-525 FRHGR
+525 FRHGW
-530 LTLAMGVASVVVALA
+530 LTISLGAASVVVSLLIATQ
-545 IIPLLKFRMVPFA
+545 LKFRMVPFA

-570 PDTPVGRTA
+570 PDTPLERTGA
-579 EVADSVFRVLRAD
+579 VADSVYRALRAD
-592 GRVKSVTSFVGCSSP
+592 ERVKSVTSFVGCSSP

-625 IVNTTSADDTEE
+625 IVNTTSVDDTES
-637 ILDCY
+637 ILDEY
-642 ADSWADRFPEAY
+642 ADAWADRFPEAY

-669 FRFYGENLD
+669 FRFYGSDID
-678 SLHTAADR
+678 SLRAAADR
-686 LMARMREMPELMW
+686 LMARMRQMPELQW
-699 VHSDYEEPRMIAGVS
+699 VHTDYEDPRAIAEVR

-727 TTAAANLALASGDVA
+727 TVVAANMALASGDVA
-742 VGAVWEGDYKLPVVL
+742 VGSVWEGDYRLPVVL
-757 KNDDRNG
+757 KRDARLG
-764 ERSLADIEDTYV
+764 ERSLSDIGDTYV
-776 SSLVPGVS
+776 SSPVPGVS

-789 IADIEP
+789 IADVEP
-795 RWSETRIVHRNGV
+795 AWSQSKIVHRNGM
-808 RCISVSADLKRG
+808 RCITVTADLKRG
-820 ENAMRMTSKI
+820 ANAMRMTSRISRMLKDEI
-830 RNILDNELVLPAGIT
+830 PLPPGVETEL
-845 PEVGGAREF
+845 GGAHEF
-854 DAETIP
+854 DAETLP
-860 PIASGLGISLVII
+860 PIAAGLSISLVII

-886 SLVIMA
+886 TLVVMA
-892 AMSLC
+892 SMSLC
-897 LFGAMIGLWASGFT
+897 LFGAMVGLWIADFT
-911 IGLTSVMGFI
+911 IGLTSVLGFI

-943 ACHWTA
+943 VCHWSGK
-949 RLAAYDAGKRRMVPI
+949 LAAYDAGKRRMVPI

-978 MFGGSTFWAPVGVTI
+978 MLGGSTFWAPVGVTI

>member
-1 MKASNNII
+1 
-9 AWSMRNFRITFLIVG
+9 MRNFRITFLIVG
-24 CLFLFGVY
+24 CLFVFGIY
-32 ALVHIPKQEFPE
+32 ALARIPKQEFPE
-44 YTIRQGVVVGIYP
+44 YTIRQGVVVGVYP
-57 GATTE
+57 GATAE

-83 RRKTT
+83 RAKTT

-100 ELNDDVNNKDE
+100 ELNDDVNDKDE
-111 VWSKIKHGLASF
+111 VWSKVKHGLAAF
-123 KAQLPAGVVALT
+123 KMQLPAGVAAVVT
-135 ANDDFGD
+135 NDDFGD

-161 TYMDELSDRLRRIES
+161 GYMDDLSDRLRRIES
-176 VSNIR
+176 VSNLR

-193 VDRERLAAYGIGEKV
+193 ADPERLAAYGIGEKTL
-208 VSAALAAQGLTP
+208 SAALAAQGLTP
-220 TGGTVSNAET
+220 LGGSVSNAET
-230 ETPIHIAA
+230 ETPIHIAPS
-238 TLAGEQEVA
+238 LAGEREVA
-247 EQIVWSDPDGHL
+247 EQIVWSDPEGHV

-284 RCVLLSM
+284 RCVLLSL
-291 EMLAGNNIVEYGEE
+291 EMQAGNNIVEYGRE
-305 VDGVLH
+305 VDEVLH
-311 RFIEEVLPG
+311 AFIEEELPA

-331 KVVGDSVRSFLRDL
+331 KVVGDSVHSFLRDL
-345 FVSMAIIIVVMML
+345 FVAMAIIIVVMML
-358 LFPFRSAL
+358 LFPLRSAI
-366 VAAITIPV
+366 VAALTIPM

-379 VGIMHLCGI
+379 VGMMYFCGI

-396 ALIVVLGM
+396 ALVVVLGM

-416 LDYLRRGYSRW
+416 LDYLGRGHSRW

-437 FPSLLLATVC
+437 FPSLLLATIC
-447 ICMIFYPLLFTM
+447 ICMIFYPILFTM
-459 TGMFRDFLNFFPWT
+459 TGMMGDFLTWFPWT

-484 AVLIIPFLEILIIP
+484 AVMVIPFLEILIIP
-498 AVQPRR
+498 AVHVRR
-504 EGKTAFTDRV
+504 DGRRSFTDRV
-514 QKLYSRVLAWT
+514 HDVYRRVLAWT
-525 FRHGR
+525 FRHGW
-530 LTLAMGVASVVVALA
+530 LTISLGAASVVVSLLIATQ
-545 IIPLLKFRMVPFA
+545 LKFRMVPFA

-570 PDTPVGRTA
+570 PDTPLERTGA
-579 EVADSVFRVLRAD
+579 VADSVYRALRAD
-592 GRVKSVTSFVGCSSP
+592 DRVKSVTSFVGCSSP

-625 IVNTTSADDTEE
+625 IVNTTSVDDTES
-637 ILDCY
+637 ILDEY
-642 ADSWADRFPEAY
+642 ADAWADRFPEAY

-669 FRFYGENLD
+669 FRFYGSDID
-678 SLHTAADR
+678 SLRAAADR
-686 LMARMREMPELMW
+686 LMARMRQMPELQW
-699 VHSDYEEPRMIAGVS
+699 VHTDYEDPRAIAEVR

-727 TTAAANLALASGDVA
+727 TVVAANMALASGDVA
-742 VGAVWEGDYKLPVVL
+742 VGSVWEGDYRLPVVL
-757 KNDDRNG
+757 KRDARLG
-764 ERSLADIEDTYV
+764 ERSLSDIGDTYV
-776 SSLVPGVS
+776 SSPVPGVS

-789 IADIEP
+789 IADVEP
-795 RWSETRIVHRNGV
+795 AWSQSKIVHRNGM
-808 RCISVSADLKRG
+808 RCITVTADLKRG
-820 ENAMRMTSKI
+820 ANAMRMTSRISRMLKDEI
-830 RNILDNELVLPAGIT
+830 PLPPDVETEL
-845 PEVGGAREF
+845 GGAHEF
-854 DAETIP
+854 DAETLP
-860 PIASGLGISLVII
+860 PIAAGLSISLVII

-886 SLVIMA
+886 TLVVMA
-892 AMSLC
+892 SMSLC
-897 LFGAMIGLWASGFT
+897 LFGAMVGLWIADFT
-911 IGLTSVMGFI
+911 IGLTSVLGFI

-943 ACHWTA
+943 VCHWSGK
-949 RLAAYDAGKRRMVPI
+949 LAAYDAGKRRMVPI

-978 MFGGSTFWAPVGVTI
+978 MLGGSTFWAPVGVTI

>member
-1 MKASNNII
+1 
-9 AWSMRNFRITFLIVG
+9 MRNFRITFLIVG
-24 CLFLFGVY
+24 CLFVFGIY
-32 ALVHIPKQEFPE
+32 ALARIPKQEFPE
-44 YTIRQGVVVGIYP
+44 YTIRQGVVVGVYP
-57 GATTE
+57 GATAE

-83 RRKTT
+83 RAKTT

-100 ELNDDVNNKDE
+100 ELNDDVNDKDE
-111 VWSKIKHGLASF
+111 VWSKVKHGLAAF
-123 KAQLPAGVVALT
+123 KMQLPAGVAAVVT
-135 ANDDFGD
+135 NDDFGD

-161 TYMDELSDRLRRIES
+161 GYMDDLSDRLRRIES
-176 VSNIR
+176 VSNLR

-193 VDRERLAAYGIGEKV
+193 ADPERLAAYGIGEKTL
-208 VSAALAAQGLTP
+208 SAALAAQGLTP
-220 TGGTVSNAET
+220 LGGSVSNAET
-230 ETPIHIAA
+230 ETPIHIAPS
-238 TLAGEQEVA
+238 LAGEREVA
-247 EQIVWSDPDGHL
+247 EQIVWSDPEGHV

-284 RCVLLSM
+284 RCVLLSL
-291 EMLAGNNIVEYGEE
+291 EMQAGNNIVEYGRE
-305 VDGVLH
+305 VDEVLH
-311 RFIEEVLPG
+311 AFIEEELPA

-331 KVVGDSVRSFLRDL
+331 KVVGDSVHSFLRDL
-345 FVSMAIIIVVMML
+345 FVAMAIIIVVMML
-358 LFPFRSAL
+358 LFPLRSAI
-366 VAAITIPV
+366 VAALTIPM

-379 VGIMHLCGI
+379 VGMMYLCGI

-396 ALIVVLGM
+396 ALVVVLGM

-416 LDYLRRGYSRW
+416 LDYLGRGHSRW

-437 FPSLLLATVC
+437 FPSLLLATIC
-447 ICMIFYPLLFTM
+447 ICMIFYPILFTM
-459 TGMFRDFLNFFPWT
+459 TGMMGDFLTWFPWT

-484 AVLIIPFLEILIIP
+484 AVMVIPFLEILIIP
-498 AVQPRR
+498 AVHVRR
-504 EGKTAFTDRV
+504 DGRRSFTDRV
-514 QKLYSRVLAWT
+514 HDVYRRVLAWT
-525 FRHGR
+525 FRHGW
-530 LTLAMGVASVVVALA
+530 LTISLGAASVVVSLLIATQ
-545 IIPLLKFRMVPFA
+545 LKFRMVPFA

-570 PDTPVGRTA
+570 PDTPLERTGA
-579 EVADSVFRVLRAD
+579 VADSVYRALRAD
-592 GRVKSVTSFVGCSSP
+592 ERVKSVTSFVGCSSP

-625 IVNTTSADDTEE
+625 IVNTTSVDDTEA
-637 ILDCY
+637 ILDEY
-642 ADSWADRFPEAY
+642 ADAWAERFPEAY

-669 FRFYGENLD
+669 FRFYGSDID
-678 SLHTAADR
+678 SLRLSADR
-686 LMARMREMPELMW
+686 LMARMRQMPELVW
-699 VHSDYEEPRMIAGVS
+699 VHSDYEDPRAVVDVR
-714 LDPVTAS
+714 LDPVTAP

-727 TTAAANLALASGDVA
+727 TLAAVNLALAAGDVP
-742 VGAVWEGDYKLPVVL
+742 VGSVWEGDYKLPVVL
-757 KNDDRNG
+757 KNDARQG
-764 ERSLADIEDTYV
+764 ERSLADIGDTYL
-776 SSLVPGVS
+776 SSSVPGVS

-789 IADIEP
+789 VADVEP
-795 RWSETRIVHRNGV
+795 VWSQSKIVHRNGM
-808 RCISVSADLKRG
+808 RCITVSADLKRG
-820 ENAMRMTSKI
+820 VNAMRMTSRI
-830 RNILDNELVLPAGIT
+830 NEVLKNEIVLPAGVET
-845 PEVGGAREF
+845 ELGGAREF

-860 PIASGLGISLVII
+860 PIASGLSISLVII

-886 SLVIMA
+886 TLVIMA

-897 LFGAMIGLWASGFT
+897 LFGAMIGLWIADFT
-911 IGLTSVMGFI
+911 IGLTSVLGFI

-943 ACHWTA
+943 VCRWSAK
-949 RLAAYDAGKRRMVPI
+949 LAAYDAGKRRMVPI

-978 MFGGSTFWAPVGVTI
+978 MLGGSTFWAPVGLTI

>member
-1 MKASNNII
+1 
-9 AWSMRNFRITFLIVG
+9 MRNFRITFLIVG
-24 CLFLFGVY
+24 CLFVFGIY
-32 ALVHIPKQEFPE
+32 ALARIPKQEFPE

-57 GATTE
+57 GATSE

-83 RRKTT
+83 RAKTT

-100 ELNDDVNNKDE
+100 ELNDDVNDKDE
-111 VWSKIKHGLASF
+111 VWSKVKHGLAAF
-123 KAQLPAGVVALT
+123 KMQLPAGVAAVVT
-135 ANDDFGD
+135 NDDFGD

-161 TYMDELSDRLRRIES
+161 GYMDDLSDRLRRIES
-176 VSNIR
+176 VSNLR

-193 VDRERLAAYGIGEKV
+193 ADPERLAAYGIGEKTLSV
-208 VSAALAAQGLTP
+208 ALAAQGLTP
-220 TGGTVSNAET
+220 LGGSVSNAET
-230 ETPIHIAA
+230 ETPIHIAPS
-238 TLAGEQEVA
+238 LAGEREVA
-247 EQIVWSDPDGHL
+247 EQIVWSDPEGHV

-284 RCVLLSM
+284 RCVLLSL
-291 EMLAGNNIVEYGEE
+291 EMQAGNNIVEYGRE
-305 VDGVLH
+305 VDEVLH
-311 RFIEEVLPG
+311 AFIEEELPA

-331 KVVGDSVRSFLRDL
+331 KVVGDSVHSFLRDL
-345 FVSMAIIIVVMML
+345 FVAMAIIIVVMML
-358 LFPFRSAL
+358 LFPLRSAI
-366 VAAITIPV
+366 VAALTIPM

-379 VGIMHLCGI
+379 VGMMYLCGI

-396 ALIVVLGM
+396 ALVVVLGM

-416 LDYLRRGYSRW
+416 LDYLGRGHSQW

-437 FPSLLLATVC
+437 FPSLLLATIC
-447 ICMIFYPLLFTM
+447 ICMIFYPILFTM
-459 TGMFRDFLNFFPWT
+459 TGMMGDFLTWFPWT

-484 AVLIIPFLEILIIP
+484 AVMVIPFLEILIIP
-498 AVQPRR
+498 AVHVRR
-504 EGKTAFTDRV
+504 DGRRSFTDRV
-514 QKLYSRVLAWT
+514 HDVYRRVLAWT
-525 FRHGR
+525 FRHGW
-530 LTLAMGVASVVVALA
+530 LTISLGAASVVVSLLIATQ
-545 IIPLLKFRMVPFA
+545 LKFRMVPFA

-570 PDTPVGRTA
+570 PDTPLERTGA
-579 EVADSVFRVLRAD
+579 VADSVYRALRAD
-592 GRVKSVTSFVGCSSP
+592 ERVKSVTSFVGCSSP

-625 IVNTTSADDTEE
+625 IVNTTSVDDTES
-637 ILDCY
+637 ILDEY
-642 ADSWADRFPEAY
+642 ADAWADRFPEAY

-669 FRFYGENLD
+669 FRFYGSDID
-678 SLHTAADR
+678 SLRAAADR
-686 LMARMREMPELMW
+686 LMARMRQMPELQW
-699 VHSDYEEPRMIAGVS
+699 VHTDYEDPRAIAEVR

-727 TTAAANLALASGDVA
+727 TVVAANMALASGDVA
-742 VGAVWEGDYKLPVVL
+742 VGSVWEGDYRLPVVL
-757 KNDDRNG
+757 KRDARLG
-764 ERSLADIEDTYV
+764 ERSLSDIGDTYV
-776 SSLVPGVS
+776 SSPVPGVS

-789 IADIEP
+789 IADVEP
-795 RWSETRIVHRNGV
+795 AWSQSKIVHRNGM
-808 RCISVSADLKRG
+808 RCITVTADLKRG
-820 ENAMRMTSKI
+820 ANAMRMTSRISRMLKDEI
-830 RNILDNELVLPAGIT
+830 PLPPGVETEL
-845 PEVGGAREF
+845 GGAHEF
-854 DAETIP
+854 DAETLP
-860 PIASGLGISLVII
+860 PIAAGLSISLVII

-886 SLVIMA
+886 TLVVMA
-892 AMSLC
+892 SMSLC
-897 LFGAMIGLWASGFT
+897 LFGAMVGLWIADFT
-911 IGLTSVMGFI
+911 IGLTSVLGFI

-943 ACHWTA
+943 VCHWSGK
-949 RLAAYDAGKRRMVPI
+949 LAAYDAGKRRMVPI

-978 MFGGSTFWAPVGVTI
+978 MLGGSTFWAPVGVTI

>member
-1 MKASNNII
+1 
-9 AWSMRNFRITFLIVG
+9 MRNFRITFLIVG
-24 CLFLFGVY
+24 SLFVFGIY
-32 ALVHIPKQEFPE
+32 ALARIPKQEFPE
-44 YTIRQGVVVGIYP
+44 YTIRQGVVVGVYP
-57 GATTE
+57 GATAE

-83 RRKTT
+83 RAKTT

-100 ELNDDVNNKDE
+100 ELNDDVNDKDE
-111 VWSKIKHGLASF
+111 VWSKVKHGLAAF
-123 KAQLPAGVVALT
+123 KMQLPAGVAAVVT
-135 ANDDFGD
+135 NDDFGD

-161 TYMDELSDRLRRIES
+161 GYMDDLSDRLRRIES
-176 VSNIR
+176 VSNLR

-193 VDRERLAAYGIGEKV
+193 VDPERLAAYGIGEKTL
-208 VSAALAAQGLTP
+208 SAALAAQGLTP
-220 TGGTVSNAET
+220 LGGSVSNAET
-230 ETPIHIAA
+230 ETPIHIAPS
-238 TLAGEQEVA
+238 LAGEREVA
-247 EQIVWSDPDGHL
+247 EQIVWSDPEGHV

-284 RCVLLSM
+284 RCVLLSL
-291 EMLAGNNIVEYGEE
+291 EMQAGNNIVEYGRE
-305 VDGVLH
+305 VDEVLH
-311 RFIEEVLPG
+311 AFIEEELPA

-331 KVVGDSVRSFLRDL
+331 KVVGDSVHSFLRDL
-345 FVSMAIIIVVMML
+345 FVAMAIIIVVMML
-358 LFPFRSAL
+358 LFPLRSAI
-366 VAAITIPV
+366 VAALTIPM

-379 VGIMHLCGI
+379 VGMMYLCGI

-396 ALIVVLGM
+396 ALVVVLGM

-416 LDYLRRGYSRW
+416 LDYLGRGHSRW

-437 FPSLLLATVC
+437 FPSLLLATIC
-447 ICMIFYPLLFTM
+447 ICMIFYPILFTM
-459 TGMFRDFLNFFPWT
+459 TGMMGDFLTWFPWT

-484 AVLIIPFLEILIIP
+484 AVMVIPFLEILIIP
-498 AVQPRR
+498 AVHVRR
-504 EGKTAFTDRV
+504 DGRRSFTDRV
-514 QKLYSRVLAWT
+514 HDVYRRVLAWT
-525 FRHGR
+525 FRHGW
-530 LTLAMGVASVVVALA
+530 LTISLGAASVAVSLLIATQ
-545 IIPLLKFRMVPFA
+545 LKFRMVPFA

-570 PDTPVGRTA
+570 PDTPLERTGA
-579 EVADSVFRVLRAD
+579 VADSVYRALRAD
-592 GRVKSVTSFVGCSSP
+592 ERVKSVTSFVGCSSP

-625 IVNTTSADDTEE
+625 IVNTTSVDDTES
-637 ILDCY
+637 ILDEY
-642 ADSWADRFPEAY
+642 ADAWADRFPEAY

-669 FRFYGENLD
+669 FRFYGSDID
-678 SLHTAADR
+678 SLRAAADR
-686 LMARMREMPELMW
+686 LMARMRQMPELQW
-699 VHSDYEEPRMIAGVS
+699 VHTDYEDPRAIAEVR

-727 TTAAANLALASGDVA
+727 TVVAANMALASGDVA
-742 VGAVWEGDYKLPVVL
+742 VGSVWEGDYRLPVVL
-757 KNDDRNG
+757 KRDARLG
-764 ERSLADIEDTYV
+764 ERSLSDIGDTYV
-776 SSLVPGVS
+776 SSPVPGVS

-789 IADIEP
+789 IADVEP
-795 RWSETRIVHRNGV
+795 AWSQSKIVHRNGM
-808 RCISVSADLKRG
+808 RCITVTADLKRG
-820 ENAMRMTSKI
+820 ANAMRMTSRISRMLKDEI
-830 RNILDNELVLPAGIT
+830 PLPPGVETEL
-845 PEVGGAREF
+845 GGAHEF
-854 DAETIP
+854 DAETLP
-860 PIASGLGISLVII
+860 PIAAGLSISLVII

-886 SLVIMA
+886 TLVVMA
-892 AMSLC
+892 SMSLC
-897 LFGAMIGLWASGFT
+897 LFGAMVGLWIADFT
-911 IGLTSVMGFI
+911 IGLTSVLGFI

-943 ACHWTA
+943 VCHWSGK
-949 RLAAYDAGKRRMVPI
+949 LAAYDAGKRRMVPI

-978 MFGGSTFWAPVGVTI
+978 MLGGSTFWAPVGVTI

>member
-1 MKASNNII
+1 
-9 AWSMRNFRITFLIVG
+9 MRNFRITFLIVG
-24 CLFLFGVY
+24 CLFVFGIY
-32 ALVHIPKQEFPE
+32 ALARIPKQEFPE
-44 YTIRQGVVVGIYP
+44 YTIRQGVVVGVYP
-57 GATTE
+57 GATAE

-83 RRKTT
+83 RAKTT

-100 ELNDDVNNKDE
+100 ELNDDVNDKDE
-111 VWSKIKHGLASF
+111 VWSKVKHGLAAF
-123 KAQLPAGVVALT
+123 KMQLPAGVAAVVT
-135 ANDDFGD
+135 SDDFGD

-161 TYMDELSDRLRRIES
+161 GYMDDLSDRLRRIES
-176 VSNIR
+176 VSNLR

-193 VDRERLAAYGIGEKV
+193 ADHARLAAYGIGEKTL
-208 VSAALAAQGLTP
+208 SAALAAQGLTP
-220 TGGTVSNAET
+220 LGGSVSNAET
-230 ETPIHIAA
+230 ETPIHIAPS
-238 TLAGEQEVA
+238 LAGEREVA
-247 EQIVWSDPDGHL
+247 EQIVWSDPEGHV

-284 RCVLLSM
+284 RCVLLSL
-291 EMLAGNNIVEYGEE
+291 EMQAGNNIVEYGRE
-305 VDGVLH
+305 VDEVLH
-311 RFIEEVLPG
+311 AFIEEELPA

-331 KVVGDSVRSFLRDL
+331 KVVGDSVHSFLRDL
-345 FVSMAIIIVVMML
+345 FVAMAIIIVVMML
-358 LFPFRSAL
+358 LFPLRSAI
-366 VAAITIPV
+366 VAALTIPM

-379 VGIMHLCGI
+379 VGMMYLCGI

-396 ALIVVLGM
+396 ALVVVLGM

-416 LDYLRRGYSRW
+416 LDYLGRGHSRW

-437 FPSLLLATVC
+437 FPSLLLATIC
-447 ICMIFYPLLFTM
+447 ICMIFYPILFTM
-459 TGMFRDFLNFFPWT
+459 TGMMGDFLTWFPWT

-484 AVLIIPFLEILIIP
+484 AVMVIPFLEILIIP
-498 AVQPRR
+498 AVHVRR
-504 EGKTAFTDRV
+504 DGRRSFTDRV
-514 QKLYSRVLAWT
+514 HDVYRRVLAWT
-525 FRHGR
+525 FRHGW
-530 LTLAMGVASVVVALA
+530 LTISLGAASEVVSLLIATQ
-545 IIPLLKFRMVPFA
+545 LKFRMVPFA

-570 PDTPVGRTA
+570 PDTPLERTGA
-579 EVADSVFRVLRAD
+579 VADSVYRALRAD
-592 GRVKSVTSFVGCSSP
+592 ERVKSVTSFVGCSSP

-625 IVNTTSADDTEE
+625 IVNTTSVGDTEA
-637 ILDCY
+637 ILDEY
-642 ADSWADRFPEAY
+642 ADAWADRFPEAY

-669 FRFYGENLD
+669 FRFYGSDID
-678 SLHTAADR
+678 SLRAAADR
-686 LMARMREMPELMW
+686 LMARMRQMPELQW
-699 VHSDYEEPRMIAGVS
+699 VHTDYEDPRAIAEVR

-727 TTAAANLALASGDVA
+727 TVVAANMALASGDVA
-742 VGAVWEGDYKLPVVL
+742 VGSVWEGDYRLPVVL
-757 KNDDRNG
+757 KRDARLG
-764 ERSLADIEDTYV
+764 ERSLSDIGDTYV
-776 SSLVPGVS
+776 SSPVPGVS

-789 IADIEP
+789 IADVEP
-795 RWSETRIVHRNGV
+795 AWSQSKIVHRNGM
-808 RCISVSADLKRG
+808 RCITVTADLKRG
-820 ENAMRMTSKI
+820 ANAMRMTSRISRMLKDEI
-830 RNILDNELVLPAGIT
+830 PLPPGVETEL
-845 PEVGGAREF
+845 GGAHEF
-854 DAETIP
+854 DAETLP
-860 PIASGLGISLVII
+860 PIAAGLSISLVII

-886 SLVIMA
+886 TLVVMA
-892 AMSLC
+892 SMSLC
-897 LFGAMIGLWASGFT
+897 LFGAMVGLWIADFT
-911 IGLTSVMGFI
+911 IGLTSVLGFI

-943 ACHWTA
+943 VCHWSGK
-949 RLAAYDAGKRRMVPI
+949 LAAYDAGKRRMVPI

-978 MFGGSTFWAPVGVTI
+978 MLGGSTFWAPVGVTI

>member
-9 AWSMRNFRITFLIVG
+9 AWSMRNFRISFLIVG

-123 KAQLPAGVVALT
+123 KTRLPAGVVALT

-220 TGGTVSNAET
+220 TGGTVSNAAT

-275 DSYIRNNGH
+275 ESYIRNNGH

-345 FVSMAIIIVVMML
+345 FISMAIIIVVMML

-416 LDYLRRGYSRW
+416 LDYLGRGHSRW
-427 FAAVESAREF
+427 YAAVESAREF
-437 FPSLLLATVC
+437 FPSLLLATLC

-669 FRFYGENLD
+669 FRFYGDDLD

-714 LDPVTAS
+714 LDPVTAP

-897 LFGAMIGLWASGFT
+897 LFGAMLGLWIAGFT
-911 IGLTSVMGFI
+911 IGLTSVLGFI

-964 FLTTATTAVGVVPM
+964 FLTTATTAVGVIPM
-978 MFGGSTFWAPVGVTI
+978 MLDGNSYWAPVGVTI

>member
-1 MKASNNII
+1 
-9 AWSMRNFRITFLIVG
+9 MRNFRITFLIVG
-24 CLFLFGVY
+24 CLFVFGIY
-32 ALVHIPKQEFPE
+32 ALARIPKQEFPE
-44 YTIRQGVVVGIYP
+44 YTIRQGVVVGVYP
-57 GATTE
+57 GATAE

-83 RRKTT
+83 RSKTT

-100 ELNDDVNNKDE
+100 ELNDDVNDKDE
-111 VWSKIKHGLASF
+111 VWSKVKHGLAAF
-123 KAQLPAGVVALT
+123 KMQLPAGVAAVVT
-135 ANDDFGD
+135 NDDFGD

-161 TYMDELSDRLRRIES
+161 GYMDDLSDRLRRIES
-176 VSNIR
+176 VSNLR

-193 VDRERLAAYGIGEKV
+193 ADPERLAAYGIGEKTL
-208 VSAALAAQGLTP
+208 SAALAAQGLTP
-220 TGGTVSNAET
+220 LGGSVSNAET
-230 ETPIHIAA
+230 ETPIHIAPS
-238 TLAGEQEVA
+238 LAGEREVA
-247 EQIVWSDPDGHL
+247 EQIVWSDPEGHV

-284 RCVLLSM
+284 RCVLLSL
-291 EMLAGNNIVEYGEE
+291 EMQAGNNIVEYGRE
-305 VDGVLH
+305 VDEVLH
-311 RFIEEVLPG
+311 AFIEEELPA

-331 KVVGDSVRSFLRDL
+331 KVVGDSVHSFLRDL
-345 FVSMAIIIVVMML
+345 FVAMAIIIVVMML
-358 LFPFRSAL
+358 LFPLRSAI
-366 VAAITIPV
+366 VAALTIPM

-379 VGIMHLCGI
+379 VGMMYLCGI

-396 ALIVVLGM
+396 ALVVVLGM

-416 LDYLRRGYSRW
+416 LDYLGRGHSRW

-437 FPSLLLATVC
+437 FPSLLLATIC
-447 ICMIFYPLLFTM
+447 ICMIFYPILFTM
-459 TGMFRDFLNFFPWT
+459 TGMMGDFLTWFPWT

-484 AVLIIPFLEILIIP
+484 AVMVIPFLEILIIP
-498 AVQPRR
+498 AVHVRR
-504 EGKTAFTDRV
+504 DGRRSFTDRV
-514 QKLYSRVLAWT
+514 HDVYRRVLAWT
-525 FRHGR
+525 FRHGW
-530 LTLAMGVASVVVALA
+530 LTISLGAASVAVSLLIATQ
-545 IIPLLKFRMVPFA
+545 LKFRMVPFA

-570 PDTPVGRTA
+570 PDTPLERTGA
-579 EVADSVFRVLRAD
+579 VADSVYRALRAD
-592 GRVKSVTSFVGCSSP
+592 ERVKSVTSFVGCSSP

-625 IVNTTSADDTEE
+625 IVNTTSVDDTES
-637 ILDCY
+637 ILDEY
-642 ADSWADRFPEAY
+642 ADAWADRFPEAY

-669 FRFYGENLD
+669 FRFYGSDID
-678 SLHTAADR
+678 SLRAAADR
-686 LMARMREMPELMW
+686 LMARMRQMPELQW
-699 VHSDYEEPRMIAGVS
+699 VHTDYEDPRAIAEVR

-727 TTAAANLALASGDVA
+727 TVVAANMALASGDVA
-742 VGAVWEGDYKLPVVL
+742 VGSVWEGDYRLPVVL
-757 KNDDRNG
+757 KRDARLG
-764 ERSLADIEDTYV
+764 ERSLSDIGDTYV
-776 SSLVPGVS
+776 SSPVPGVS

-789 IADIEP
+789 IADVEP
-795 RWSETRIVHRNGV
+795 AWSQSKIVHRNGM
-808 RCISVSADLKRG
+808 RCITVTADLKRG
-820 ENAMRMTSKI
+820 ANAMRMTSRISRMLKDEI
-830 RNILDNELVLPAGIT
+830 PLPPGVETEL
-845 PEVGGAREF
+845 GGAHEF
-854 DAETIP
+854 DAETLP
-860 PIASGLGISLVII
+860 PIAAGLSISLVII

-886 SLVIMA
+886 TLVVMA
-892 AMSLC
+892 SMSLC
-897 LFGAMIGLWASGFT
+897 LFGAMVGLWIADFT
-911 IGLTSVMGFI
+911 IGLTSVLGFI

-943 ACHWTA
+943 VCHWSGK
-949 RLAAYDAGKRRMVPI
+949 LAAYDAGKRRMVPI

-978 MFGGSTFWAPVGVTI
+978 MLGGSTFWAPVGVTI

>member
-1 MKASNNII
+1 
-9 AWSMRNFRITFLIVG
+9 MRNFRITFLIVG
-24 CLFLFGVY
+24 CLFVFGIY
-32 ALVHIPKQEFPE
+32 ALARIPKQEFPE
-44 YTIRQGVVVGIYP
+44 YTIRQGVVVGVYP
-57 GATTE
+57 GATAE

-83 RRKTT
+83 RAKTT

-100 ELNDDVNNKDE
+100 ELNDDVNDKDE
-111 VWSKIKHGLASF
+111 VWSKVKHGLAAF
-123 KAQLPAGVVALT
+123 KMQLPAGVAAVVT
-135 ANDDFGD
+135 NDDFGD

-161 TYMDELSDRLRRIES
+161 GYMDDLSDRLRRIES
-176 VSNIR
+176 VSNLR

-193 VDRERLAAYGIGEKV
+193 ADPERLAAYGIGEKTL
-208 VSAALAAQGLTP
+208 SAALAAQGLTP
-220 TGGTVSNAET
+220 LGGSVSNAET
-230 ETPIHIAA
+230 ETPIHIAPS
-238 TLAGEQEVA
+238 LAGEREVA
-247 EQIVWSDPDGHL
+247 EQIVWSDPEGHV

-284 RCVLLSM
+284 RCVLLSL
-291 EMLAGNNIVEYGEE
+291 EMQAGNNIVEYGRE
-305 VDGVLH
+305 VDEVLH
-311 RFIEEVLPG
+311 AFIEEELPA

-331 KVVGDSVRSFLRDL
+331 KVVGDSVHSFLRDL
-345 FVSMAIIIVVMML
+345 FVAMAIIIVVMML
-358 LFPFRSAL
+358 LFPLRSAI
-366 VAAITIPV
+366 VAALTIPM

-379 VGIMHLCGI
+379 VGMMYLCGI

-396 ALIVVLGM
+396 ALVVVLGM

-416 LDYLRRGYSRW
+416 LDYLGRGHSRW

-437 FPSLLLATVC
+437 FPSLLLATIC
-447 ICMIFYPLLFTM
+447 ICMIFYPILFTM
-459 TGMFRDFLNFFPWT
+459 TGMMGDFLTWFPWT

-484 AVLIIPFLEILIIP
+484 AVMVIPFLEILIIP
-498 AVQPRR
+498 AVHVRR
-504 EGKTAFTDRV
+504 DGRRSFTDRV
-514 QKLYSRVLAWT
+514 HDVYRRVLAWT
-525 FRHGR
+525 FRHGW
-530 LTLAMGVASVVVALA
+530 LTISLGAASVAVSLLIATQ
-545 IIPLLKFRMVPFA
+545 LKFRMVPFA

-570 PDTPVGRTA
+570 PDTPLERTGA
-579 EVADSVFRVLRAD
+579 VADSVYRALRAD
-592 GRVKSVTSFVGCSSP
+592 ERVKSVTWFVGCSSP

-625 IVNTTSADDTEE
+625 IVNTTSVDDTES
-637 ILDCY
+637 ILDEY
-642 ADSWADRFPEAY
+642 ADAWADRFPEAY

-669 FRFYGENLD
+669 FRFYGSDID
-678 SLHTAADR
+678 SLRAAADR
-686 LMARMREMPELMW
+686 LMARMRQMPELQW
-699 VHSDYEEPRMIAGVS
+699 VHTDYEDPRTIAEVR

-727 TTAAANLALASGDVA
+727 TVVAANMALASGDVA
-742 VGAVWEGDYKLPVVL
+742 VGSVWEGDYRLPVVL
-757 KNDDRNG
+757 KRDARLG
-764 ERSLADIEDTYV
+764 ERSLSDIGDTYV
-776 SSLVPGVS
+776 SSPVPGVS

-789 IADIEP
+789 IADVEP
-795 RWSETRIVHRNGV
+795 AWSQSKIVHRNGM
-808 RCISVSADLKRG
+808 RCITVTADLKRG
-820 ENAMRMTSKI
+820 ANAMRMTSRISRMLKDEI
-830 RNILDNELVLPAGIT
+830 PLPPGVETEL
-845 PEVGGAREF
+845 GGAHEF
-854 DAETIP
+854 DAETLP
-860 PIASGLGISLVII
+860 PIAAGLSISLVII

-886 SLVIMA
+886 TLVVMA
-892 AMSLC
+892 SMSLC
-897 LFGAMIGLWASGFT
+897 LFGAMVGLWIADFT
-911 IGLTSVMGFI
+911 IGLTSVLGFI

-943 ACHWTA
+943 VCHWSGK
-949 RLAAYDAGKRRMVPI
+949 LAAYDAGKRRMVPI

-978 MFGGSTFWAPVGVTI
+978 MLGGSTFWAPVGVTI

>member
-1 MKASNNII
+1 MKGSNSVI

-24 CLFLFGVY
+24 CLFVFGIY
-32 ALVHIPKQEFPE
+32 ALARIPKQEFPE
-44 YTIRQGVVVGIYP
+44 YTIRQGVVVGVYP
-57 GATTE
+57 GATAE

-71 LEQFLMTYKEVK
+71 LEQFLMTYREVK
-83 RRKTT
+83 RAKTT
-88 STSQNGMCYVMV
+88 STSQNSMCYVMV
-100 ELNDDVNNKDE
+100 ELNDDVNDKDE
-111 VWSKIKHGLASF
+111 VWSKIKHGLTAF
-123 KAQLPAGVVALT
+123 KMQLPAGVAAVVT
-135 ANDDFGD
+135 NDDFGD

-161 TYMDELSDRLRRIES
+161 GYMDDLSDRLRRIES
-176 VSNIR
+176 VSNLR

-193 VDRERLAAYGIGEKV
+193 ADHARLAAYGIGEKTL
-208 VSAALAAQGLTP
+208 SAALAAQGLTP
-220 TGGTVSNAET
+220 LGGSVSNAET
-230 ETPIHIAA
+230 ETPIHIAPS
-238 TLAGEQEVA
+238 LAGEREVA
-247 EQIVWSDPDGHL
+247 EQIVWSDPEGHV

-284 RCVLLSM
+284 RCVLLSL
-291 EMLAGNNIVEYGEE
+291 EMQAGNNIVEYGRE
-305 VDGVLH
+305 VDEVLH
-311 RFIEEVLPG
+311 AFIEEELPA

-331 KVVGDSVRSFLRDL
+331 KVVGDSVHSFLRDL
-345 FVSMAIIIVVMML
+345 FVAMAIIIVVMML
-358 LFPFRSAL
+358 LFPLRSAI
-366 VAAITIPV
+366 VAALTIPM

-379 VGIMHLCGI
+379 VGMMYLCGI

-396 ALIVVLGM
+396 ALVVVLGM

-416 LDYLRRGYSRW
+416 LDYLGRGHSRW

-437 FPSLLLATVC
+437 FPSLLLATIC
-447 ICMIFYPLLFTM
+447 ICMIFYPILFTM
-459 TGMFRDFLNFFPWT
+459 TGMMGDFLTWFPWT

-484 AVLIIPFLEILIIP
+484 AVMVIPFLEILIIP
-498 AVQPRR
+498 AVHVRR
-504 EGKTAFTDRV
+504 DGRRSFTDRV
-514 QKLYSRVLAWT
+514 HDVYRRVLAWT
-525 FRHGR
+525 FRHGW
-530 LTLAMGVASVVVALA
+530 LTISLGAASVAVSLLIATQ
-545 IIPLLKFRMVPFA
+545 LKFRMVPFA

-570 PDTPVGRTA
+570 PDTPLERTGA
-579 EVADSVFRVLRAD
+579 VADSVYRALRAD
-592 GRVKSVTSFVGCSSP
+592 ERVKSVTSFVGCSSP

-625 IVNTTSADDTEE
+625 IVNTTSVDDTES
-637 ILDCY
+637 ILDEY
-642 ADSWADRFPEAY
+642 ADAWADRFPEAY

-669 FRFYGENLD
+669 FRFYGSDID
-678 SLHTAADR
+678 SLRAAADR
-686 LMARMREMPELMW
+686 LMARMRQMPELQW
-699 VHSDYEEPRMIAGVS
+699 VHTDYEDPRAIAEVR

-727 TTAAANLALASGDVA
+727 TVVAANMALASGDVA
-742 VGAVWEGDYKLPVVL
+742 VGSVWEGDYRLPVVL
-757 KNDDRNG
+757 KRDARLG
-764 ERSLADIEDTYV
+764 ERSLSDIGDTYV
-776 SSLVPGVS
+776 SSPVPGVS

-789 IADIEP
+789 IADVEP
-795 RWSETRIVHRNGV
+795 AWSQSKIVHRNGM
-808 RCISVSADLKRG
+808 RCITVTADLKRG
-820 ENAMRMTSKI
+820 ANAMRMTSRISRMLKDEI
-830 RNILDNELVLPAGIT
+830 PLPPGVETEL
-845 PEVGGAREF
+845 GGAHEF
-854 DAETIP
+854 DAETLP
-860 PIASGLGISLVII
+860 PIAAGLSISLVII

-886 SLVIMA
+886 TLVVMA
-892 AMSLC
+892 SMSLC
-897 LFGAMIGLWASGFT
+897 LFGAMVGLWIADFT
-911 IGLTSVMGFI
+911 IGLTSVLGFI

-943 ACHWTA
+943 VCHWSGK
-949 RLAAYDAGKRRMVPI
+949 LAAYDAGKRRMVPI

-978 MFGGSTFWAPVGVTI
+978 MLGGSTFWAPVGVTI

>member
-1 MKASNNII
+1 MKGSNNVI
-9 AWSMRNFRITFLIVG
+9 AWSMRNFRITFLLVG
-24 CLFLFGVY
+24 CLFVFGIY
-32 ALVHIPKQEFPE
+32 GLVRIPKQEFPE
-44 YTIRQGVVVGIYP
+44 YTIRQGVVVGVYP
-57 GATTE
+57 GATSE

-83 RRKTT
+83 RPKTT

-100 ELNDDVNNKDE
+100 ELEDNVNDKDE

-123 KAQLPAGVVALT
+123 KMQLPSGVAALVV
-135 ANDDFGD
+135 NDDFGD

-161 TYMDELSDRLRRIES
+161 GYMDDLSDRLRRIES
-176 VSNIR
+176 VSNLR
-181 PYGVQQEQISVY
+181 PYGVQSEQISVY
-193 VDRERLAAYGIGEKV
+193 IDRERLAAYGIGEKV
-208 VSAALAAQGLTP
+208 ISAALAAQGLTP
-220 TGGTVSNAET
+220 LGGTVSNAAT
-230 ETPIHIAA
+230 ETPIHIAPA
-238 TLAGEQEVA
+238 LAGEREVA
-247 EQIVWSDPDGHL
+247 EQIVWSDPEGHV

-291 EMLAGNNIVEYGEE
+291 EMRAGFNIVEYGQE
-305 VDGVLH
+305 VDEVLH
-311 RFIEEVLPG
+311 AFIEEELPS
-320 DVSVQRIADQA
+320 DVQVQRIADQA
-331 KVVGDSVRSFLRDL
+331 KVVGDSVRGFLRDL
-345 FVSMAIIIVVMML
+345 FVAMAIIIAVMML
-358 LFPFRSAL
+358 LFPLRSAI
-366 VAAITIPV
+366 VAAITIPL

-379 VGIMHLCGI
+379 VGIMYLCGI

-396 ALIVVLGM
+396 ALVVVLGM

-416 LDYLRRGYSRW
+416 LDYLARGYSRW
-427 FAAVESAREF
+427 YAAVQSALEF

-447 ICMIFYPLLFTM
+447 ICMIFYPILFTM
-459 TGMFRDFLNFFPWT
+459 TGMFRDFLTYFPWT

-478 MVSLLL
+478 MVSLSL
-484 AVLIIPFLEILIIP
+484 AVLIIPFLEVLIIP
-498 AVQPRR
+498 KVQPRR
-504 EGKTAFTDRV
+504 EGKKSFTDRV
-514 QKLYSRVLAWT
+514 HDYYRRVLAWT
-525 FRHGR
+525 FRHGW
-530 LTLAMGVASVVVALA
+530 LTISMGVASVVVSLLIATQ
-545 IIPLLKFRMVPFA
+545 LKFRMVPFA

-570 PDTPVGRTA
+570 PDTPIDRTEA
-579 EVADSVFRVLRAD
+579 VADSVYRMLHADRRVE
-592 GRVKSVTSFVGCSSP
+592 SVTSFVGCSSP

-625 IVNTTSADDTEE
+625 IVNTTSVDDTEA
-637 ILDCY
+637 ILDEY
-642 ADSWADRFPEAY
+642 ADAWADRFPEAY

-669 FRFYGENLD
+669 FRFYGSDID
-678 SLHTAADR
+678 SLRASADR
-686 LMARMREMPELMW
+686 LMARMRQMPELMW
-699 VHSDYEEPRMIAGVS
+699 VHSDYEDPSAVVDVR
-714 LDPVTAS
+714 LDPVTAP

-727 TTAAANLALASGDVA
+727 TLAAVNLALAAGDVP
-742 VGAVWEGDYKLPVVL
+742 VGSVWEGDYKLPVVL
-757 KNDDRNG
+757 KNDARQG
-764 ERSLADIEDTYV
+764 ERSLADIGDTYV
-776 SSLVPGVS
+776 SSPVPGVS

-789 IADIEP
+789 VAAVEP
-795 RWSETRIVHRNGV
+795 VWSQSKIVHRNGM
-808 RCISVSADLKRG
+808 RCITVTADLKRG
-820 ENAMRMTSKI
+820 VNAMRMTSQIDKV
-830 RNILDNELVLPAGIT
+830 LKNEITLPAGVET
-845 PEVGGAREF
+845 ELGGAHEF

-860 PIASGLGISLVII
+860 PIASGLSISLVII
-873 FFFILVNF
+873 FFFILINF

-886 SLVIMA
+886 TLVIMA

-897 LFGAMIGLWASGFT
+897 LFGAMVGLWIADLT
-911 IGLTSVMGFI
+911 IGLTSVLGFI

-943 ACHWTA
+943 VCCWSAK
-949 RLAAYDAGKRRMVPI
+949 LAAYDAGKRRMVPI

-978 MFGGSTFWAPVGVTI
+978 MLGGSTFWAPVGLTI

>member
-1 MKASNNII
+1 MKGSNNVI
-9 AWSMRNFRITFLIVG
+9 AWSMRNFRITFLLVG
-24 CLFLFGVY
+24 CLFVFGIY
-32 ALVHIPKQEFPE
+32 GLVRIPKQEFPE

-57 GATTE
+57 GATSE
-62 EVEEQLAKP
+62 EVEEQLAEP

-83 RRKTT
+83 RPKTT

-100 ELNDDVNNKDE
+100 ELEDDVNDKDE

-123 KAQLPAGVVALT
+123 KMQLPSGVAALVV
-135 ANDDFGD
+135 NDDFGD

-161 TYMDELSDRLRRIES
+161 GYMDDLSDRLRRIES
-176 VSNIR
+176 VSNLR
-181 PYGVQQEQISVY
+181 PYGVQLEQISVY
-193 VDRERLAAYGIGEKV
+193 VDRERLAGYGIGEKV
-208 VSAALAAQGLTP
+208 ISAALASQGLTP
-220 TGGTVSNAET
+220 LGGAVSNAET
-230 ETPIHIAA
+230 ETPIHIAPS
-238 TLAGEQEVA
+238 LAGEREVA
-247 EQIVWSDPDGHL
+247 EQIIWSDPEGHV

-275 DSYIRNNGH
+275 DSYILNNGH

-291 EMLAGNNIVEYGEE
+291 EMRAGFNIVEYGRE
-305 VDGVLH
+305 VDEVLH
-311 RFIEEVLPG
+311 AFIEEELPA
-320 DVSVQRIADQA
+320 DVEVQRIADQA
-331 KVVGDSVRSFLRDL
+331 KVVGDSVRGFLRDL
-345 FVSMAIIIVVMML
+345 FVAMAIIIAVMML
-358 LFPFRSAL
+358 LFPLRSAI
-366 VAAITIPV
+366 VAAITIPL

-379 VGIMHLCGI
+379 VGVMYLCGI

-416 LDYLRRGYSRW
+416 LDYLGRGYSRW

-447 ICMIFYPLLFTM
+447 ICMIFYPILFTM
-459 TGMFRDFLNFFPWT
+459 TGMFRDFLTFFPWT

-484 AVLIIPFLEILIIP
+484 AVLVIPFLEILIIP
-498 AVQPRR
+498 NVQPRR
-504 EGKTAFTDRV
+504 EDRKSVTDRV
-514 QKLYSRVLAWT
+514 HDCYRRVLAWT
-525 FRHGR
+525 FRHGW
-530 LTLAMGVASVVVALA
+530 LTISAGVASVVVS
-545 IIPLLKFRMVPFA
+545 LLIATQLKLRMVPFA

-570 PDTPVGRTA
+570 PDTPLERTEA
-579 EVADSVFRVLRAD
+579 VADSVYRVLHAD

-625 IVNTTSADDTEE
+625 IVNTTSVDDTEA
-637 ILDCY
+637 ILDEY
-642 ADSWADRFPEAY
+642 ADAWAERFPEAY

-669 FRFYGENLD
+669 FRFYGSDID
-678 SLHTAADR
+678 SLRLSADR
-686 LMARMREMPELMW
+686 LMARMRQMPELVW
-699 VHSDYEEPRMIAGVS
+699 VHSDYEDPRAVVDVR
-714 LDPVTAS
+714 LDPVTAP

-727 TTAAANLALASGDVA
+727 TLAAVNLALAAGDVP
-742 VGAVWEGDYKLPVVL
+742 VGSVWEGDYKLPVVL
-757 KNDDRNG
+757 KNDVRQG
-764 ERSLADIEDTYV
+764 ERSLADIGDTYL
-776 SSLVPGVS
+776 SSSVPGVS

-789 IADIEP
+789 VADVEP
-795 RWSETRIVHRNGV
+795 VWSQSKIVHRNGM
-808 RCISVSADLKRG
+808 RCITVSADLKRG
-820 ENAMRMTSKI
+820 VNAMRMTSRI
-830 RNILDNELVLPAGIT
+830 NEVLKNEIALPAGVET
-845 PEVGGAREF
+845 ELGGAREF

-860 PIASGLGISLVII
+860 PIASGLSISLVII

-886 SLVIMA
+886 TLVIMA

-897 LFGAMIGLWASGFT
+897 LFGAMIGLWIADFT
-911 IGLTSVMGFI
+911 IGLTSVLGFI

-943 ACHWTA
+943 VCRWSAK
-949 RLAAYDAGKRRMVPI
+949 LAAYDAGKRRMVPI

-978 MFGGSTFWAPVGVTI
+978 MLGGSTFWAPVGLTI

>member
-220 TGGTVSNAET
+220 TGGTVSNAAT

-345 FVSMAIIIVVMML
+345 FISMAIIIVVMML

-897 LFGAMIGLWASGFT
+897 LFGAMLGLWIAGFT
-911 IGLTSVMGFI
+911 IGLTSVLGFI

>member
-1 MKASNNII
+1 
-9 AWSMRNFRITFLIVG
+9 MRNFRITFLIVG
-24 CLFLFGVY
+24 SLFVFGIY
-32 ALVHIPKQEFPE
+32 ALARIPKQEFPE
-44 YTIRQGVVVGIYP
+44 YTIRQGVVVGVYP
-57 GATTE
+57 GATAE

-83 RRKTT
+83 RAKTT

-100 ELNDDVNNKDE
+100 ELNDDVNDKDE
-111 VWSKIKHGLASF
+111 VWSKVKHGLAAF
-123 KAQLPAGVVALT
+123 KMQLPAGVAAVVT
-135 ANDDFGD
+135 NDDFGD

-161 TYMDELSDRLRRIES
+161 GYMDDLSDRLRRIES
-176 VSNIR
+176 VSNLR

-193 VDRERLAAYGIGEKV
+193 ADPERLAAYGIGEKTL
-208 VSAALAAQGLTP
+208 SAALAAQGLTP
-220 TGGTVSNAET
+220 LGGSVSNAET
-230 ETPIHIAA
+230 ETPIHIAPS
-238 TLAGEQEVA
+238 LAGEREVA
-247 EQIVWSDPDGHL
+247 EQIVWSDPEGHV

-284 RCVLLSM
+284 RCVLLSL
-291 EMLAGNNIVEYGEE
+291 EMQAGNNIVEYGRE
-305 VDGVLH
+305 VDEVLH
-311 RFIEEVLPG
+311 AFIEEELPA

-331 KVVGDSVRSFLRDL
+331 KVVGDSVHSFLRDL
-345 FVSMAIIIVVMML
+345 FVAMAIIIVVMML
-358 LFPFRSAL
+358 LFPLRSAI
-366 VAAITIPV
+366 VAALTIPM

-379 VGIMHLCGI
+379 VGMMYLCGI

-396 ALIVVLGM
+396 ALVVVLGM

-416 LDYLRRGYSRW
+416 LDYLGRGHSRW

-437 FPSLLLATVC
+437 FPSLLLATIC
-447 ICMIFYPLLFTM
+447 ICMIFYPILFTM
-459 TGMFRDFLNFFPWT
+459 TGMMGDFLTWFPWT

-484 AVLIIPFLEILIIP
+484 AVMVIPFLEILIIP
-498 AVQPRR
+498 AVHVRR
-504 EGKTAFTDRV
+504 DGRRSFTDRV
-514 QKLYSRVLAWT
+514 HDVYRRVLAWT
-525 FRHGR
+525 FRHGW
-530 LTLAMGVASVVVALA
+530 LTISLGAASVAVSLLIATQ
-545 IIPLLKFRMVPFA
+545 LKFRMVPFA

-570 PDTPVGRTA
+570 PDTPLERTGA
-579 EVADSVFRVLRAD
+579 VADSVYRALRAD
-592 GRVKSVTSFVGCSSP
+592 DRVKSVTSFVGCSSP

-625 IVNTTSADDTEE
+625 IVNTTSVGDTEA
-637 ILDCY
+637 ILDEY
-642 ADSWADRFPEAY
+642 ADAWADRFPEAY

-669 FRFYGENLD
+669 FRFYGSDID
-678 SLHTAADR
+678 SLRAAADR
-686 LMARMREMPELMW
+686 LMARMRQMPELQW
-699 VHSDYEEPRMIAGVS
+699 VHTDYEDPRAIAEVR

-727 TTAAANLALASGDVA
+727 TVVAANMALASGDVA
-742 VGAVWEGDYKLPVVL
+742 VGSVWEGDYRLPVVL
-757 KNDDRNG
+757 KRDARLG
-764 ERSLADIEDTYV
+764 ERSLSDIGDTYV
-776 SSLVPGVS
+776 SSPVPGVS

-789 IADIEP
+789 VADVEP
-795 RWSETRIVHRNGV
+795 AWSQSKIVHRNGM
-808 RCISVSADLKRG
+808 RCITVTADLKRG
-820 ENAMRMTSKI
+820 ANAMRMTSRISRMLKDEI
-830 RNILDNELVLPAGIT
+830 PLPPGVETEL
-845 PEVGGAREF
+845 GGAHEF
-854 DAETIP
+854 DAETLP
-860 PIASGLGISLVII
+860 PIAAGLSISLVII

-886 SLVIMA
+886 TLVVMA
-892 AMSLC
+892 SMSLC
-897 LFGAMIGLWASGFT
+897 LFGAMVGLWIADFT
-911 IGLTSVMGFI
+911 IGLTSVLGFI

-943 ACHWTA
+943 VCHWSGK
-949 RLAAYDAGKRRMVPI
+949 LAAYDAGKRRMVPI

-978 MFGGSTFWAPVGVTI
+978 MLGGSTFWAPVGVTI

>member
-1 MKASNNII
+1 
-9 AWSMRNFRITFLIVG
+9 MRNFRITFLIVG
-24 CLFLFGVY
+24 CLFVFGIY
-32 ALVHIPKQEFPE
+32 ALARIPKQEFPE
-44 YTIRQGVVVGIYP
+44 YTIRQGVVVGVYP
-57 GATTE
+57 GATAE

-83 RRKTT
+83 RAKTT

-100 ELNDDVNNKDE
+100 ELNDDVNDKDE
-111 VWSKIKHGLASF
+111 VWSKVKHGLAAF
-123 KAQLPAGVVALT
+123 KMQLPAGVAAVVT
-135 ANDDFGD
+135 NDDFGD

-161 TYMDELSDRLRRIES
+161 GYMDDLSDRLRRIES
-176 VSNIR
+176 VSNLR

-193 VDRERLAAYGIGEKV
+193 ADPERLAAYGIGEKTL
-208 VSAALAAQGLTP
+208 SAALAAQGLTP
-220 TGGTVSNAET
+220 LGGSVSNAET
-230 ETPIHIAA
+230 ETPIHIAPS
-238 TLAGEQEVA
+238 LAGEREVA
-247 EQIVWSDPDGHL
+247 EQIVWSDPEGHV

-284 RCVLLSM
+284 RCVLLSL
-291 EMLAGNNIVEYGEE
+291 EMQAGNNIVEYGRE
-305 VDGVLH
+305 VDEVLH
-311 RFIEEVLPG
+311 AFIEEELPA

-331 KVVGDSVRSFLRDL
+331 KVVGDSVHSFLRDL
-345 FVSMAIIIVVMML
+345 FVAMAIIIVVMML
-358 LFPFRSAL
+358 LFPLRSAI
-366 VAAITIPV
+366 VAALTIPM

-379 VGIMHLCGI
+379 VGMMYLCGI

-396 ALIVVLGM
+396 ALVVVLGM

-416 LDYLRRGYSRW
+416 LDYLGRGHSRW

-437 FPSLLLATVC
+437 FPSLLLATIC
-447 ICMIFYPLLFTM
+447 ICMIFYPILFTM
-459 TGMFRDFLNFFPWT
+459 TGMMGDFLTWFPWT

-484 AVLIIPFLEILIIP
+484 AVMVIPFLEILIIP
-498 AVQPRR
+498 AVHVRR
-504 EGKTAFTDRV
+504 DGRRSFTDRV
-514 QKLYSRVLAWT
+514 HDVYRRVLAWT
-525 FRHGR
+525 FRHGW
-530 LTLAMGVASVVVALA
+530 LTISLGAVSVVVSLLIATQ
-545 IIPLLKFRMVPFA
+545 LKFRMVPFA

-570 PDTPVGRTA
+570 PDTPLERTGA
-579 EVADSVFRVLRAD
+579 VADSVYRALRAD
-592 GRVKSVTSFVGCSSP
+592 ERVKSVTSFVGCSSP

-625 IVNTTSADDTEE
+625 IVNTTSVGDTEA
-637 ILDCY
+637 ILDEY
-642 ADSWADRFPEAY
+642 ADAWADRFPEAY

-669 FRFYGENLD
+669 FRFYGSDID
-678 SLHTAADR
+678 SLRAAADR
-686 LMARMREMPELMW
+686 LMARMRQMPELQW
-699 VHSDYEEPRMIAGVS
+699 VHTDYEDPRAIAEVR

-727 TTAAANLALASGDVA
+727 TVVAANMALASGDVA
-742 VGAVWEGDYKLPVVL
+742 VGSVWEGDYRLPVVL
-757 KNDDRNG
+757 KRDARLG
-764 ERSLADIEDTYV
+764 ERSLSDIGDTYV
-776 SSLVPGVS
+776 SSPVPGVS

-789 IADIEP
+789 IADVEP
-795 RWSETRIVHRNGV
+795 AWSQSKIVHRNGM
-808 RCISVSADLKRG
+808 RCITVTADLKRG
-820 ENAMRMTSKI
+820 ANAMRMTSRISRMLKDEI
-830 RNILDNELVLPAGIT
+830 PLPPGVETEL
-845 PEVGGAREF
+845 GGAHEF
-854 DAETIP
+854 DAETLP
-860 PIASGLGISLVII
+860 PIAAGLSISLVII

-886 SLVIMA
+886 TLVVMA
-892 AMSLC
+892 SMSLC
-897 LFGAMIGLWASGFT
+897 LFGAMVGLWIADFT
-911 IGLTSVMGFI
+911 IGLTSVLGFI

-943 ACHWTA
+943 VCHWSGK
-949 RLAAYDAGKRRMVPI
+949 LAAYDAGKRRMVPI

-978 MFGGSTFWAPVGVTI
+978 MLGGSTFWAPVGVTI

>member
-1 MKASNNII
+1 
-9 AWSMRNFRITFLIVG
+9 MRNFRITFLIVG
-24 CLFLFGVY
+24 CLFVFGIY
-32 ALVHIPKQEFPE
+32 ALARIPKQEFPE
-44 YTIRQGVVVGIYP
+44 YTIRQGVVVGVYP
-57 GATTE
+57 GATAE

-83 RRKTT
+83 RAKTT

-100 ELNDDVNNKDE
+100 ELNDDVNDKDE
-111 VWSKIKHGLASF
+111 VWSKVKHGLAAF
-123 KAQLPAGVVALT
+123 KMQLPAGVAAVVT
-135 ANDDFGD
+135 NDDFGD

-161 TYMDELSDRLRRIES
+161 GYMDDLSDRLRRIES
-176 VSNIR
+176 VSNLR

-193 VDRERLAAYGIGEKV
+193 ADHARLAAYGIGEKTL
-208 VSAALAAQGLTP
+208 SAALAAQGLTP
-220 TGGTVSNAET
+220 LGGSVSNAET
-230 ETPIHIAA
+230 ETPIHIAPS
-238 TLAGEQEVA
+238 LAGEREVA
-247 EQIVWSDPDGHL
+247 EQIVWSDPEGHV

-284 RCVLLSM
+284 RCVLLSL
-291 EMLAGNNIVEYGEE
+291 EMQAGNNIVEYGRE
-305 VDGVLH
+305 VDEVLH
-311 RFIEEVLPG
+311 AFIEEELPA

-331 KVVGDSVRSFLRDL
+331 KVVGDSVHSFLRDL
-345 FVSMAIIIVVMML
+345 FVAMAIIIVVMML
-358 LFPFRSAL
+358 LFPLRSAI
-366 VAAITIPV
+366 VAALTIPM

-379 VGIMHLCGI
+379 VGMMYLCGI

-396 ALIVVLGM
+396 ALVVVLGM

-416 LDYLRRGYSRW
+416 LDYLGRGHSRW

-437 FPSLLLATVC
+437 FPSLLLATIC
-447 ICMIFYPLLFTM
+447 ICMIFYPILFTM
-459 TGMFRDFLNFFPWT
+459 TGMMGDFLTWFPWT

-484 AVLIIPFLEILIIP
+484 AVMVIPFLEILIIP
-498 AVQPRR
+498 AVHVRR
-504 EGKTAFTDRV
+504 DGRRSFTDRV
-514 QKLYSRVLAWT
+514 HDVYRRVLAWT
-525 FRHGR
+525 FRHGW
-530 LTLAMGVASVVVALA
+530 LTISLGAASVVVSLLIATQ
-545 IIPLLKFRMVPFA
+545 LKFRMVPFA

-570 PDTPVGRTA
+570 PDTPLERTGA
-579 EVADSVFRVLRAD
+579 VADSVYRALRAD
-592 GRVKSVTSFVGCSSP
+592 ERVKSVTSFVGCSSP

-625 IVNTTSADDTEE
+625 IVNTTSVDDTES
-637 ILDCY
+637 ILDEY
-642 ADSWADRFPEAY
+642 ADAWADRFPEAY

-669 FRFYGENLD
+669 FRFYGSDID
-678 SLHTAADR
+678 SLRAAADR
-686 LMARMREMPELMW
+686 LMARMRQMPELQW
-699 VHSDYEEPRMIAGVS
+699 VHTDYEDPRAIAEVR

-727 TTAAANLALASGDVA
+727 TVVAANMALASGDVA
-742 VGAVWEGDYKLPVVL
+742 VGSVWEGDYRLPVVL
-757 KNDDRNG
+757 KRDARLG
-764 ERSLADIEDTYV
+764 ERSLSDIGDTYV
-776 SSLVPGVS
+776 SSPVPGVS

-789 IADIEP
+789 IADVETA
-795 RWSETRIVHRNGV
+795 WSQSKIVHRNGM
-808 RCISVSADLKRG
+808 RCITVTADLKRG
-820 ENAMRMTSKI
+820 ANAMRMTSRISRMLKDEI
-830 RNILDNELVLPAGIT
+830 PLPPGVETEL
-845 PEVGGAREF
+845 GGAHEF
-854 DAETIP
+854 DAETLP
-860 PIASGLGISLVII
+860 PIAAGLSISLVII

-886 SLVIMA
+886 TLVVMA
-892 AMSLC
+892 SMSLC
-897 LFGAMIGLWASGFT
+897 LFGAMVGLWIADFT
-911 IGLTSVMGFI
+911 IGLTSVLGFI

-943 ACHWTA
+943 VCHWSGK
-949 RLAAYDAGKRRMVPI
+949 LAAYDAGKRRMVPI

-978 MFGGSTFWAPVGVTI
+978 MLGGSTFWAPVGVTI

>member
-1 MKASNNII
+1 
-9 AWSMRNFRITFLIVG
+9 MRNFRITFLIVG
-24 CLFLFGVY
+24 CLFVFGIY
-32 ALVHIPKQEFPE
+32 ALARIPKQEFPE
-44 YTIRQGVVVGIYP
+44 YTIRQGVVVGVYP
-57 GATTE
+57 GATAE

-83 RRKTT
+83 RAKTT

-100 ELNDDVNNKDE
+100 ELNDDVNDKDE
-111 VWSKIKHGLASF
+111 VWSKVKHGLAAF
-123 KAQLPAGVVALT
+123 KMQLPAGVAAVVT
-135 ANDDFGD
+135 NDDFGD

-161 TYMDELSDRLRRIES
+161 GYMDDLSDRLRRIES
-176 VSNIR
+176 VSNLR

-193 VDRERLAAYGIGEKV
+193 ADHARLAAYGIGEKTL
-208 VSAALAAQGLTP
+208 SAALAAQGLTP
-220 TGGTVSNAET
+220 LGGSVSNAET
-230 ETPIHIAA
+230 ETPIHIAPS
-238 TLAGEQEVA
+238 LAGEREVA
-247 EQIVWSDPDGHL
+247 EQIVWSDPEGHV

-284 RCVLLSM
+284 RCVLLSL
-291 EMLAGNNIVEYGEE
+291 EMQAGNNIVEYGRE
-305 VDGVLH
+305 VDEVLH
-311 RFIEEVLPG
+311 AFIEEELPA

-331 KVVGDSVRSFLRDL
+331 KVVGDSVHSFLRDL
-345 FVSMAIIIVVMML
+345 FVAMAIIIVVMML
-358 LFPFRSAL
+358 LFPLRSAI
-366 VAAITIPV
+366 VAALTIPM

-379 VGIMHLCGI
+379 VGMMYLCGI

-396 ALIVVLGM
+396 ALVVVLGM

-416 LDYLRRGYSRW
+416 LDYLGRGHSRW

-437 FPSLLLATVC
+437 FPSLLLATIC
-447 ICMIFYPLLFTM
+447 ICMIFYPILFTM
-459 TGMFRDFLNFFPWT
+459 TGMMGDFLTWFPWT

-484 AVLIIPFLEILIIP
+484 AVMVIPFLEILIIP
-498 AVQPRR
+498 AVHVRR
-504 EGKTAFTDRV
+504 DGRRSFTDRV
-514 QKLYSRVLAWT
+514 HDVYRRVLAWT
-525 FRHGR
+525 FRHGW
-530 LTLAMGVASVVVALA
+530 LTISLGAASVVVSLLIATQ
-545 IIPLLKFRMVPFA
+545 LKFRMVPFA
-558 DRDQF
+558 DRNQF

-570 PDTPVGRTA
+570 PDTPLERTGA
-579 EVADSVFRVLRAD
+579 VADSVYRALRAD
-592 GRVKSVTSFVGCSSP
+592 ERVKSVTSFVGCSSP

-625 IVNTTSADDTEE
+625 IVNTTSVDDTES
-637 ILDCY
+637 ILDEY
-642 ADSWADRFPEAY
+642 ADAWADRFPEAY

-669 FRFYGENLD
+669 FRFYGSDID
-678 SLHTAADR
+678 SLRAAADR
-686 LMARMREMPELMW
+686 LMARMRQMPELQW
-699 VHSDYEEPRMIAGVS
+699 VHTDYEDPRAIAEVR

-727 TTAAANLALASGDVA
+727 TVVAANMALASGDVA
-742 VGAVWEGDYKLPVVL
+742 VGSVWEGDYRLPVVL
-757 KNDDRNG
+757 KRDARLG
-764 ERSLADIEDTYV
+764 ERSLSDIGDTYV
-776 SSLVPGVS
+776 SSPVPGVS

-789 IADIEP
+789 IADVEP
-795 RWSETRIVHRNGV
+795 AWSQSKIVHRNGM
-808 RCISVSADLKRG
+808 RCITVTADLKRG
-820 ENAMRMTSKI
+820 ANAMRMTSRISRMLKDEI
-830 RNILDNELVLPAGIT
+830 PLPPGVETEL
-845 PEVGGAREF
+845 GGAHEF
-854 DAETIP
+854 DAETLP
-860 PIASGLGISLVII
+860 PIAAGLSISLVII

-886 SLVIMA
+886 TLVVMA
-892 AMSLC
+892 SMSLC
-897 LFGAMIGLWASGFT
+897 LFGAMVGLWIADFT
-911 IGLTSVMGFI
+911 IGLTSVLGFI

-943 ACHWTA
+943 VCHWSGK
-949 RLAAYDAGKRRMVPI
+949 LAAYDAGKRRMVPI

-978 MFGGSTFWAPVGVTI
+978 MLGGSTFWAPVGVTI

>member
-1 MKASNNII
+1 MRSSNSVI

-24 CLFLFGVY
+24 CLFVFGIY
-32 ALVHIPKQEFPE
+32 ALARIPKQEFPE
-44 YTIRQGVVVGIYP
+44 YTIRQGVVVGVYP
-57 GATTE
+57 GATAE

-83 RRKTT
+83 RAKTT

-100 ELNDDVNNKDE
+100 ELNDDVNDKDE
-111 VWSKIKHGLASF
+111 VWSKVKHGLAAF
-123 KAQLPAGVVALT
+123 KMQLPAGVAAVVT
-135 ANDDFGD
+135 NDDFGD

-161 TYMDELSDRLRRIES
+161 GYMDDLSDRLRRIES
-176 VSNIR
+176 VSNLR

-193 VDRERLAAYGIGEKV
+193 ADPERLAAYGIGEKTL
-208 VSAALAAQGLTP
+208 SAALAAQGLTP
-220 TGGTVSNAET
+220 LGGSVSNAET
-230 ETPIHIAA
+230 ETPIHIAPS
-238 TLAGEQEVA
+238 LAGEREVA
-247 EQIVWSDPDGHL
+247 EQIVWSDPEGHV

-284 RCVLLSM
+284 RCVLLSL
-291 EMLAGNNIVEYGEE
+291 EMQAGNNIVEYGRE
-305 VDGVLH
+305 VDEVLH
-311 RFIEEVLPG
+311 AFIEEELPA

-331 KVVGDSVRSFLRDL
+331 KVVGDSVHSFLRDL
-345 FVSMAIIIVVMML
+345 FVAMAIIIVVMML
-358 LFPFRSAL
+358 LFPLRSAI
-366 VAAITIPV
+366 VAALTIPM

-379 VGIMHLCGI
+379 VGMMYLCGI

-396 ALIVVLGM
+396 ALVVVLGM

-416 LDYLRRGYSRW
+416 LDYLGRGHSRW

-437 FPSLLLATVC
+437 FPSLLLATIC
-447 ICMIFYPLLFTM
+447 ICMIFYPILFTM
-459 TGMFRDFLNFFPWT
+459 TGMMGDFLTWFPWT

-484 AVLIIPFLEILIIP
+484 AVMVIPFLEILIIP
-498 AVQPRR
+498 AVHVRR
-504 EGKTAFTDRV
+504 DGRRSFTDRV
-514 QKLYSRVLAWT
+514 HDVYRRVLAWT
-525 FRHGR
+525 FRHGW
-530 LTLAMGVASVVVALA
+530 LTISLGAASVVVSLLIATQ
-545 IIPLLKFRMVPFA
+545 LKFRMVPFA

-570 PDTPVGRTA
+570 PDTPLERTGA
-579 EVADSVFRVLRAD
+579 VADSVYRALRAD
-592 GRVKSVTSFVGCSSP
+592 ERVKSVTSFVGCSSP

-625 IVNTTSADDTEE
+625 IVNTTSVGDTEA
-637 ILDCY
+637 ILDEY
-642 ADSWADRFPEAY
+642 ADAWADRFPEAY

-669 FRFYGENLD
+669 FRFYGSDID
-678 SLHTAADR
+678 SLRAAADR
-686 LMARMREMPELMW
+686 LMARMRQMPELQW
-699 VHSDYEEPRMIAGVS
+699 VHTDYEDPRAIAEVR

-727 TTAAANLALASGDVA
+727 TVVAANMALASGDVA
-742 VGAVWEGDYKLPVVL
+742 VGSVWEGDYRLPVVL
-757 KNDDRNG
+757 KRDARLG
-764 ERSLADIEDTYV
+764 ERSLSDIGDTYV
-776 SSLVPGVS
+776 SSPVPGVS

-789 IADIEP
+789 IADVEP
-795 RWSETRIVHRNGV
+795 AWSQSKIVHRNGM
-808 RCISVSADLKRG
+808 RCITVTADLKRG
-820 ENAMRMTSKI
+820 ANAMRMTSRISRMLKDEI
-830 RNILDNELVLPAGIT
+830 PLPPGVETEL
-845 PEVGGAREF
+845 GGAHEF
-854 DAETIP
+854 DAETLP
-860 PIASGLGISLVII
+860 PIAAGLSISLVII

-886 SLVIMA
+886 TLVVMA
-892 AMSLC
+892 SMSLC
-897 LFGAMIGLWASGFT
+897 LFGAMVGLWIADFT
-911 IGLTSVMGFI
+911 IGLTSVLGFI

-943 ACHWTA
+943 VCHWSGK
-949 RLAAYDAGKRRMVPI
+949 LAAYDAGKRRMVPI

-978 MFGGSTFWAPVGVTI
+978 MLGGSTFWAPVGVTI

>member
-1 MKASNNII
+1 MKGSNSVI

-24 CLFLFGVY
+24 CLFVFGIY
-32 ALVHIPKQEFPE
+32 ALARIPKQEFPE
-44 YTIRQGVVVGIYP
+44 YTIRQGVVVGVYP
-57 GATTE
+57 GATAE

-83 RRKTT
+83 RAKTT

-100 ELNDDVNNKDE
+100 ELNDDVNDKDE
-111 VWSKIKHGLASF
+111 VWSKVKHGLAAF
-123 KAQLPAGVVALT
+123 KMQLPAGVAAVVT
-135 ANDDFGD
+135 NDDFGD

-161 TYMDELSDRLRRIES
+161 GYMDDLSDRLRRIES
-176 VSNIR
+176 VSNLR

-193 VDRERLAAYGIGEKV
+193 VDPERLAAYGIGEKTL
-208 VSAALAAQGLTP
+208 SAALAAQGLTP
-220 TGGTVSNAET
+220 LGGSVSNAET
-230 ETPIHIAA
+230 ETPIHIAPS
-238 TLAGEQEVA
+238 LAGEREVA
-247 EQIVWSDPDGHL
+247 EQIVWSDPEGHV

-284 RCVLLSM
+284 RCVLLSL
-291 EMLAGNNIVEYGEE
+291 EMQAGNNIVEYGRE
-305 VDGVLH
+305 VDEVLH
-311 RFIEEVLPG
+311 AFIEEELPA

-331 KVVGDSVRSFLRDL
+331 KVVGDSVHSFLRDL
-345 FVSMAIIIVVMML
+345 FVAMAIIIVVMML
-358 LFPFRSAL
+358 LFPLRSAI
-366 VAAITIPV
+366 VAALTIPM

-379 VGIMHLCGI
+379 VGMMYLCGI

-396 ALIVVLGM
+396 ALVVVLGM

-416 LDYLRRGYSRW
+416 LDYLGRGHSRW

-437 FPSLLLATVC
+437 FPSLLLATIC
-447 ICMIFYPLLFTM
+447 ICMIFYPILFTM
-459 TGMFRDFLNFFPWT
+459 TGMMGDFLTWFPWT

-484 AVLIIPFLEILIIP
+484 AVMVIPFLEILIIP
-498 AVQPRR
+498 AVHVRR
-504 EGKTAFTDRV
+504 DGRRSFTDRV
-514 QKLYSRVLAWT
+514 HDVYRRVLAWT
-525 FRHGR
+525 FRHGW
-530 LTLAMGVASVVVALA
+530 LTISLGAASVVVSLLIATQ
-545 IIPLLKFRMVPFA
+545 LKFRMVPFA

-570 PDTPVGRTA
+570 PDTPLERTGA
-579 EVADSVFRVLRAD
+579 VADSVYRALRAD
-592 GRVKSVTSFVGCSSP
+592 ERVKSVTSFVGCSSP

-625 IVNTTSADDTEE
+625 IVNTTSVDDTES
-637 ILDCY
+637 ILDEY
-642 ADSWADRFPEAY
+642 ADAWADRFPEAY

-669 FRFYGENLD
+669 FRFYGSDID
-678 SLHTAADR
+678 SLRAAADR
-686 LMARMREMPELMW
+686 LMARMRQMPELQW
-699 VHSDYEEPRMIAGVS
+699 VHTDYEDPRAIAEVR

-727 TTAAANLALASGDVA
+727 TVVAANMALASGDVA
-742 VGAVWEGDYKLPVVL
+742 VGSVWEGDYRLPVVL
-757 KNDDRNG
+757 KRDARLG
-764 ERSLADIEDTYV
+764 ERSLSDIGDTYV
-776 SSLVPGVS
+776 SSPVPGVS

-789 IADIEP
+789 IADVEP
-795 RWSETRIVHRNGV
+795 AWSQSKIVHRNGM
-808 RCISVSADLKRG
+808 RCITVTADLKRG
-820 ENAMRMTSKI
+820 ANAMRMTSRISRMLKDEI
-830 RNILDNELVLPAGIT
+830 PLPPGVETEL
-845 PEVGGAREF
+845 GGVHEF
-854 DAETIP
+854 DAETLP
-860 PIASGLGISLVII
+860 PIAAGLSISLVII

-886 SLVIMA
+886 TLVVMA
-892 AMSLC
+892 SMSLC
-897 LFGAMIGLWASGFT
+897 LFGAMVGLWIADFT
-911 IGLTSVMGFI
+911 IGLTSVLGFI

-943 ACHWTA
+943 VCHWSGK
-949 RLAAYDAGKRRMVPI
+949 LAAYDAGKRRMVPI

-978 MFGGSTFWAPVGVTI
+978 MLGGSTFWAPVGVTI